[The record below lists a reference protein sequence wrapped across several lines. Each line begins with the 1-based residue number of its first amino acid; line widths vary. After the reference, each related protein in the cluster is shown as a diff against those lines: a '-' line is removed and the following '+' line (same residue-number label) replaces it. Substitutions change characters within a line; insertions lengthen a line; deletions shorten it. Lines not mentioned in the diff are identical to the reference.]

1 MSTAYITVVTDKGA
15 ERITAALL
23 PDGEKLKI
31 THFAVGDGNGSIPTP
46 SASQTALVHEVYRGE
61 VSNIHADGDST
72 TRIIVEGII
81 PAGQGGFWVREIG
94 LYDDQGVLIAVC
106 SAPER
111 YKPTPAEG
119 ATSVLNCQVHV
130 AVSNTSAVQLK
141 VLDNAFLPD
150 ATTATRGLTILS
162 NETDSDDETKSA
174 TPKAVN
180 AVRKQLPVVATDI
193 RDRTNGRVA
202 LPGMFGYGAILTDVK
217 NFSGTAG
224 VTEFLTWVKAATPG
238 IYQVSQSAGDNKII
252 PGVTFN
258 GLIEINY
265 ISSSRN
271 SSGPQNEEKGIF
283 FLGVNGD
290 FWYNRYHASSGGSLI
305 GWENLKVDVDALKRL
320 IELKADLNSPVFTG
334 IPAAPTAAENDSSRQ
349 IANTEFVMRA
359 IASLIDSS
367 PEALNTL
374 NELAQAL
381 GNDPNFAT
389 TVTNAL
395 AGKQPLNALLTAW
408 SNLTTEANKL
418 PYFTGRNQIGLT
430 NVTSTG
436 LNLLSKGSVDAVLL
450 YLGLTETINA
460 AKTALQAGNNGSDI
474 VDKAAFAKTIGLS
487 PETYLKYNGDMAID
501 ADLNTFGPVEASMG
515 IWSKGTSTNATF
527 AKNFPEEN
535 AVGYLEVFRAG
546 NYGGSQRFTV
556 RNGNIYTRHLT
567 ASWNGT
573 NGPWSE
579 WRNVAGSART
589 LNEQNNLNDL
599 GGEPALGVWRNS
611 TSTLATAALNYPEEG
626 SFAQG
631 VLEVLK
637 GGNYSYTQRY
647 TTRRGNV
654 YVRCLQASWDA
665 SNPQWE
671 EWRCVG
677 CQSVSAYFEGD
688 LDTLTSPNRYSITD
702 KATNVPL
709 IDGTKII
716 GILDV
721 SRRFDNISV
730 EQKFT
735 SFGSGSKTTGR
746 VFTRVFSGQSN
757 GKWSDW
763 REVFTSYS
771 LPLVLG
777 IGGAAAKVDSLDWQT
792 YDFIPGQMLT
802 TPLNTMQNIPSDMD
816 WGVIDGNLVNIL
828 VGPSDDTGT
837 GRSMLVWR
845 STVSAANYRFF
856 AVRIAGTAGNRTIT
870 TRQMPVL
877 NAAHTWAEKQTFNKG
892 LAGDL
897 TGNATTATKLQTAR
911 KIGGVAFDGTADIAL
926 PGVNAAGN
934 QNTTGNAATA
944 TKLRTAI
951 TIGGVSFDGSASIN
965 LPGVN
970 AAGNQ
975 STSGNAGS
983 ATKLQ
988 TARTIGGVS
997 FDGTANIDLPGVNKA
1012 GNQSTSGNAATATKL
1027 QTARRINGVAFDG
1040 TTDISFSINVLAS
1053 KGRVTA
1059 LANATQGSNTG
1070 IQMYEAYNNGYP
1082 TAYGNVVHLKGASS
1096 VGEGEILIGWSGTSG
1111 AHAPAYLRSRRDST
1125 DAKWSEWAQIYTS
1138 KDSIPGVN
1146 ATGNQNTTGNAAS
1159 ATRLQT
1165 ARTIGGV
1172 SFNGTAN
1179 INLPGVNT
1187 TGNQDTT
1194 GNAATATKL
1203 KTARTIG
1210 GVSFDGS
1217 ANINLPGVNAAG
1229 NQNTSGNAATATK
1242 LKTARTISG
1251 VAFDGSKNITLTAK
1265 NVGAT
1270 ACPTGWLITGD
1281 NNSSITTSSFITLLQ
1296 NQGAFNTRAWTARC
1310 SFAAADSAYIPD
1322 SETKCGIIPL
1332 AGAVIE
1338 VVSFGMTNYTI
1349 RVTTATT
1356 SSVSGAKT
1364 NSEFIYSYDNYN
1376 GSTNNPGWRRCYNSK
1391 NFSVNLSSYVT
1402 ESQLTGYN
1410 NNLDIIANTLVV
1422 RNGSNGGFAVWDIST
1437 TTSGANMYISPV
1449 AGINNVFRSTSSRR
1463 YKKDI
1468 ENITDEQADKVLEM
1482 RPVWYRST
1490 CEADNKDWGWY
1501 GLIAEEVGEIA
1512 PQYVHWRDATEEDD
1526 PTIVSSNGLVA
1537 EGVMYERLVV
1547 PLIKQVQKLTAKVEA
1562 LEEELKALKK

>member
-31 THFAVGDGNGSIPTP
+31 THFAVGDGNGSTPTP
-46 SASQTALVHEVYRGE
+46 TASQTALVHEVYRGE

-130 AVSNTSAVQLK
+130 VVSNTSAVQLK

-162 NETDSDDETKSA
+162 NATDSDDETKSA

-193 RDRTNGRVA
+193 RDRTDGRVA
-202 LPGMFGYGAILTDVK
+202 LPGMFGFGKIFSPIDVVRFTSASELLEWAK
-217 NFSGTAG
+217 Q
-224 VTEFLTWVKAATPG
+224 VTPG
-238 IYQVSQSAGDNKII
+238 EYFVTGPASLLPDAKVFQGVISIRLLEANQVLPDLSQTPKSIIYYGL
-252 PGVTFN
+252 N
-258 GLIEINY
+258 GEIY
-265 ISSSRN
+265 H
-271 SSGPQNEEKGIF
+271 
-283 FLGVNGD
+283 
-290 FWYNRYHASSGGSLI
+290 NRYWPSGGGQLV
-305 GWENLKVDVDALKRL
+305 GWEDLKVDVDALKRL
-320 IELKADLNSPVFTG
+320 IALKADLNSPVFTG

-359 IASLIDSS
+359 ITSLIDSS

-395 AGKQPLNALLTAW
+395 AGKQPLNALLTAL
-408 SNLTTEANKL
+408 SGLATSANKF
-418 PYFTGRNQIGLT
+418 PFFTGTDKVALATI
-430 NVTSTG
+430 TSTARA
-436 LNLLSKGSVDAVLL
+436 LLSQSSIEGMQTT
-450 YLGLTETINA
+450 LGLSASLFRRFRGQLPTDAN
-460 AKTALQAGNNGSDI
+460 LD
-474 VDKAAFAKTIGLS
+474 
-487 PETYLKYNGDMAID
+487 TY
-501 ADLNTFGPVEASMG
+501 GPVEASVG
-515 IWSKGTSTNATF
+515 IWSKQTSTNAD
-527 AKNFPEEN
+527 AAHNFPEAN
-535 AVGYLEVFRAG
+535 AVGYIEVLPAG
-546 NYGGSQRFTV
+546 QFGGTQRYTV
-556 RNGNIYTRHLT
+556 RTGNIYVRSLT
-567 ASWNGT
+567 ASWNGQD
-573 NGPWSE
+573 GPWGE
-579 WRNVAGSART
+579 WLKVGNAAAT
-589 LNEQNNLNDL
+589 
-599 GGEPALGVWRNS
+599 AAK
-611 TSTLATAALNYPEEG
+611 LATAR
-626 SFAQG
+626 
-631 VLEVLK
+631 
-637 GGNYSYTQRY
+637 T
-647 TTRRGNV
+647 
-654 YVRCLQASWDA
+654 
-665 SNPQWE
+665 
-671 EWRCVG
+671 
-677 CQSVSAYFEGD
+677 
-688 LDTLTSPNRYSITD
+688 
-702 KATNVPL
+702 
-709 IDGTKII
+709 
-716 GILDV
+716 
-721 SRRFDNISV
+721 
-730 EQKFT
+730 
-735 SFGSGSKTTGR
+735 
-746 VFTRVFSGQSN
+746 
-757 GKWSDW
+757 
-763 REVFTSYS
+763 
-771 LPLVLG
+771 
-777 IGGAAAKVDSLDWQT
+777 IGGVSFDGSANIDL
-792 YDFIPGQMLT
+792 PG
-802 TPLNTMQNIPSDMD
+802 
-816 WGVIDGNLVNIL
+816 VNK
-828 VGPSDDTGT
+828 
-837 GRSMLVWR
+837 
-845 STVSAANYRFF
+845 
-856 AVRIAGTAGNRTIT
+856 AGTQNTSG
-870 TRQMPVL
+870 
-877 NAAHTWAEKQTFNKG
+877 NAA
-892 LAGDL
+892 
-897 TGNATTATKLQTAR
+897 TATKLQTAR

-944 TKLRTAI
+944 TKLKTAI

-1111 AHAPAYLRSRRDST
+1111 AHAPAYLRSRRDTT

-1159 ATRLQT
+1159 ATKLQT

-1172 SFNGTAN
+1172 SFDGTAN

-1187 TGNQDTT
+1187 TGNQSTT

-1203 KTARTIG
+1203 RTARTIG

-1217 ANINLPGVNAAG
+1217 ANINLPGVNTAG

-1242 LKTARTISG
+1242 LQTARTING
-1251 VAFDGSKNITLTAK
+1251 KPFDGTANITLSAADVSTYTKSEIDTKLGYKASTSDVPNMAIK
-1265 NVGAT
+1265 TSTLSSGSMNMSFSDFIQYLRSEGAFRKRYWIGFGD
-1270 ACPTGWLITGD
+1270 AMGMNAGSTGTITG
-1281 NNSSITTSSFITLLQ
+1281 FGALQ
-1296 NQGAFNTRAWTARC
+1296 
-1310 SFAAADSAYIPD
+1310 
-1322 SETKCGIIPL
+1322 L
-1332 AGAVIE
+1332 AGTIIE
-1338 VVSFGMTNYTI
+1338 VFNFPNGLDYTI
-1349 RVTTATT
+1349 RITTQHKADY
-1356 SSVSGAKT
+1356 SGLT
-1364 NSEFIYSYDNYN
+1364 NMI
-1376 GSTNNPGWRRCYNSK
+1376 
-1391 NFSVNLSSYVT
+1391 
-1402 ESQLTGYN
+1402 
-1410 NNLDIIANTLVV
+1410 VV
-1422 RNGSNGGFAVWDIST
+1422 
-1437 TTSGANMYISPV
+1437 YH
-1449 AGINNVFRSTSSRR
+1449 
-1463 YKKDI
+1463 
-1468 ENITDEQADKVLEM
+1468 
-1482 RPVWYRST
+1482 YRSALSPEGQWLKFAGT
-1490 CEADNKDWGWY
+1490 AG
-1501 GLIAEEVGEIA
+1501 
-1512 PQYVHWRDATEEDD
+1512 AT
-1526 PTIVSSNGLVA
+1526 NQG
-1537 EGVMYERLVV
+1537 Y
-1547 PLIKQVQKLTAKVEA
+1547 
-1562 LEEELKALKK
+1562 

>member
-46 SASQTALVHEVYRGE
+46 IASQTALVHEVYRGE

-130 AVSNTSAVQLK
+130 VVSNTSAIQLK

-150 ATTATRGLTILS
+150 ATTVTRGLTILS

-193 RDRTNGRVA
+193 RDRTSGRVA

-252 PGVTFN
+252 PGVTFT

-320 IELKADLNSPVFTG
+320 IALKADLNSPVFTG
-334 IPAAPTAAENDSSRQ
+334 TPAAPTAAVNNSSRQ

-359 IASLIDSS
+359 ITALIDSS
-367 PEALNTL
+367 PATLNTL
-374 NELAQAL
+374 NKLARAI
-381 GNDPNFAT
+381 GSDPNFAT

-395 AGKQPLNALLTAW
+395 AGKQPLNALLTAF
-408 SNLTTEANKL
+408 SGLATSANKF
-418 PYFTGRNQIGLT
+418 PYFTDT
-430 NVTSTG
+430 NKVDLATITPTART
-436 LNLLSKGSVDAVLL
+436 LLQQSSIESMQALLRLSATLFQRFRGQLPTDA
-450 YLGLTETINA
+450 N
-460 AKTALQAGNNGSDI
+460 
-474 VDKAAFAKTIGLS
+474 
-487 PETYLKYNGDMAID
+487 
-501 ADLNTFGPVEASMG
+501 LNTYGPVEASVG
-515 IWSKGTSTNATF
+515 IWSKPITTNADV
-527 AKNFPEEN
+527 AHNFPEAN
-535 AVGYLEVFRAG
+535 AAGY
-546 NYGGSQRFTV
+546 
-556 RNGNIYTRHLT
+556 I
-567 ASWNGT
+567 
-573 NGPWSE
+573 
-579 WRNVAGSART
+579 
-589 LNEQNNLNDL
+589 
-599 GGEPALGVWRNS
+599 
-611 TSTLATAALNYPEEG
+611 
-626 SFAQG
+626 
-631 VLEVLK
+631 EVLPAGQF
-637 GGNYSYTQRY
+637 GGTQRY
-647 TTRRGNV
+647 TVHTGNI
-654 YVRCLQASWDA
+654 YVRSLTAAWNGQDGPWDD
-665 SNPQWE
+665 WLK
-671 EWRCVG
+671 VG
-677 CQSVSAYFEGD
+677 NNA
-688 LDTLTSPNRYSITD
+688 
-702 KATNVPL
+702 ATAAKL
-709 IDGTKII
+709 ATA
-716 GILDV
+716 
-721 SRRFDNISV
+721 R
-730 EQKFT
+730 T
-735 SFGSGSKTTGR
+735 
-746 VFTRVFSGQSN
+746 
-757 GKWSDW
+757 
-763 REVFTSYS
+763 
-771 LPLVLG
+771 
-777 IGGAAAKVDSLDWQT
+777 IGGVSFDGSANIDL
-792 YDFIPGQMLT
+792 PG
-802 TPLNTMQNIPSDMD
+802 
-816 WGVIDGNLVNIL
+816 VNK
-828 VGPSDDTGT
+828 
-837 GRSMLVWR
+837 
-845 STVSAANYRFF
+845 
-856 AVRIAGTAGNRTIT
+856 AGTQNTSG
-870 TRQMPVL
+870 
-877 NAAHTWAEKQTFNKG
+877 NAAS
-892 LAGDL
+892 
-897 TGNATTATKLQTAR
+897 ATKLQTAR
-911 KIGGVAFDGTADIAL
+911 RIGGVAFDGTADIAL

-944 TKLRTAI
+944 TKLQTAV

-1027 QTARRINGVAFDG
+1027 QTARKINGVAFDG
-1040 TTDISFSINVLAS
+1040 TKDISFTISAIAS
-1053 KGRVTA
+1053 RGRVTA
-1059 LANATQGSNTG
+1059 LANAVQGTSTG
-1070 IQMYEAYNNGYP
+1070 VQMYEAYNNGYP
-1082 TAYGNVVHLKGASS
+1082 TAYGNIIHLKGATA

-1111 AHAPAYLRSRRDST
+1111 AHAPAYLRSRRDAADSN
-1125 DAKWSEWAQIYTS
+1125 WSEWAQIYTS

-1159 ATRLQT
+1159 ATKLQT

-1172 SFNGTAN
+1172 SFDGTAN

-1187 TGNQDTT
+1187 TGNQSTT

-1242 LKTARTISG
+1242 LQTARTING
-1251 VAFDGSKNITLTAK
+1251 KPFDGTANITLAAVDLGLADSSGY
-1265 NVGAT
+1265 VGR
-1270 ACPTGWLITGD
+1270 LL
-1281 NNSSITTSSFITLLQ
+1281 NMRVFTSSGTYTPT
-1296 NQGAFNTRAWTARC
+1296 QG
-1310 SFAAADSAYIPD
+1310 
-1322 SETKCGIIPL
+1322 TKR
-1332 AGAVIE
+1332 
-1338 VVSFGMTNYTI
+1338 I
-1349 RVTTATT
+1349 RVTITGGGGGGGGCQAYSNSETFFGAGGGAGGTVISVITVTAA
-1356 SSVSGAKT
+1356 SYSVIIGSGGSGGSGATNGNGGGDSKFASLLTAPGGQGAGKT
-1364 NSEFIYSYDNYN
+1364 TVTNTGGGYGGVPTTGDIRIPGGDGSDGQAGTLAAGGCGGASYWGGGGRAGVGTAHNGLAPGSGGGAAYDNSYS
-1376 GSTNNPGWRRCYNSK
+1376 GTAKPGGR
-1391 NFSVNLSSYVT
+1391 
-1402 ESQLTGYN
+1402 
-1410 NNLDIIANTLVV
+1410 
-1422 RNGSNGGFAVWDIST
+1422 
-1437 TTSGANMYISPV
+1437 GAN
-1449 AGINNVFRSTSSRR
+1449 GICI
-1463 YKKDI
+1463 I
-1468 ENITDEQADKVLEM
+1468 EEFM
-1482 RPVWYRST
+1482 
-1490 CEADNKDWGWY
+1490 
-1501 GLIAEEVGEIA
+1501 
-1512 PQYVHWRDATEEDD
+1512 
-1526 PTIVSSNGLVA
+1526 
-1537 EGVMYERLVV
+1537 
-1547 PLIKQVQKLTAKVEA
+1547 
-1562 LEEELKALKK
+1562 

>member
-1 MSTAYITVVTDKGA
+1 MSTTYKTVITDKGA
-15 ERITAALL
+15 ERIAAALL
-23 PDGEKLKI
+23 PDGEKLRI
-31 THFAVGDGNGSIPTP
+31 THFAVGDGNGSTPTP
-46 SASQTALVHEVYRGE
+46 DVSQTALVHEVYRGE
-61 VSNIHADGDST
+61 VSNIHIDVDDT
-72 TRIIVEGII
+72 TRIVVEGII
-81 PAGQGGFWVREIG
+81 PASQGGFWVREIG
-94 LYDDQGVLIAVC
+94 LYDDQGELVVVGN
-106 SAPER
+106 APEG
-111 YKPTPAEG
+111 YKPLPSEG
-119 ATSVLNCQVHV
+119 AGRVLNCQVFV
-130 AVSNTSAVQLK
+130 VVSNTDAIELK
-141 VLDNAFLPD
+141 VVSDAFLPD
-150 ATTATRGLTILS
+150 ATTEKRGLTILS
-162 NETDSDDETKSA
+162 SETNSDDETKAATSKAVKAVMDVAKGKYTAVDASTTRKGLVQLTSA
-174 TPKAVN
+174 TNSDSEVLALSAKAGKV
-180 AVRKQLPVVATDI
+180 LATQI
-193 RDRTNGRVA
+193 
-202 LPGMFGYGAILTDVK
+202 
-217 NFSGTAG
+217 
-224 VTEFLTWVKAATPG
+224 
-238 IYQVSQSAGDNKII
+238 SA
-252 PGVTFN
+252 
-258 GLIEINY
+258 
-265 ISSSRN
+265 
-271 SSGPQNEEKGIF
+271 
-283 FLGVNGD
+283 
-290 FWYNRYHASSGGSLI
+290 
-305 GWENLKVDVDALKRL
+305 
-320 IELKADLNSPVFTG
+320 KADLSSPAFTDK
-334 IPAAPTAAENDSSRQ
+334 PTTPTAAEGDKSQQ

-389 TVTNAL
+389 TITNAL

-408 SNLTTEANKL
+408 SNLTTDANKL

-436 LNLLSKGSVDAVLL
+436 LNLLSKGSVEAVLL

-735 SFGSGSKTTGR
+735 SFGSGSKTAGR

-845 STVSAANYRFF
+845 STVSTANYRFF

-911 KIGGVAFDGTADIAL
+911 RIGGVAFDGTADIAL

-944 TKLRTAI
+944 TKLKTAV
-951 TIGGVSFDGSASIN
+951 TIGGVSFDGSASIS

-1012 GNQSTSGNAATATKL
+1012 GTQSTSGNAATATKL
-1027 QTARRINGVAFDG
+1027 QTARKINGVAFDG
-1040 TTDISFSINVLAS
+1040 TRDISFTISAIAS
-1053 KGRVTA
+1053 RGRVTA
-1059 LANATQGSNTG
+1059 LANAVQGASTG
-1070 IQMYEAYNNGYP
+1070 VQMYEAYNNGYP
-1082 TAYGNVVHLKGASS
+1082 TAYGNIIHLKGATA

-1125 DAKWSEWAQIYTS
+1125 DANWSEWAQIYTS

-1146 ATGNQNTTGNAAS
+1146 TTGNQNTTGNAAS

-1217 ANINLPGVNAAG
+1217 ANINLPGVNTAG

-1242 LKTARTISG
+1242 LQTARTING
-1251 VAFDGSKNITLTAK
+1251 KAFDGSANITLTAADLSTYTK
-1265 NVGAT
+1265 SEIDTKLGYKASSSDIPNMAIKTSTLSSGSMNMSFSDFINYLKGEGAFRKRYWIGFGDMMG
-1270 ACPTGWLITGD
+1270 ANAGSTGTITG
-1281 NNSSITTSSFITLLQ
+1281 FGALQ
-1296 NQGAFNTRAWTARC
+1296 
-1310 SFAAADSAYIPD
+1310 
-1322 SETKCGIIPL
+1322 L
-1332 AGAVIE
+1332 AGTIIE
-1338 VVSFGMTNYTI
+1338 VFNFPNGMDYTI
-1349 RVTTATT
+1349 RITTQHKADY
-1356 SSVSGAKT
+1356 SGLT
-1364 NSEFIYSYDNYN
+1364 NMI
-1376 GSTNNPGWRRCYNSK
+1376 
-1391 NFSVNLSSYVT
+1391 
-1402 ESQLTGYN
+1402 
-1410 NNLDIIANTLVV
+1410 VV
-1422 RNGSNGGFAVWDIST
+1422 
-1437 TTSGANMYISPV
+1437 YH
-1449 AGINNVFRSTSSRR
+1449 
-1463 YKKDI
+1463 
-1468 ENITDEQADKVLEM
+1468 
-1482 RPVWYRST
+1482 YRS
-1490 CEADNKDWGWY
+1490 ALSPAGQWLKFAG
-1501 GLIAEEVGEIA
+1501 
-1512 PQYVHWRDATEEDD
+1512 ATGA
-1526 PTIVSSNGLVA
+1526 TN
-1537 EGVMYERLVV
+1537 EGY
-1547 PLIKQVQKLTAKVEA
+1547 
-1562 LEEELKALKK
+1562 

>member
-46 SASQTALVHEVYRGE
+46 NASQAALVHEVYRGE

-130 AVSNTSAVQLK
+130 VVSNTSAIQLK

-193 RDRTNGRVA
+193 RDRTSGRVA

-252 PGVTFN
+252 PGVTFT

-320 IELKADLNSPVFTG
+320 IALKADLNSPVFTG
-334 IPAAPTAAENDSSRQ
+334 TPAAPTAAVNDSSRQ

-359 IASLIDSS
+359 ITALIDSS
-367 PEALNTL
+367 PATLNTL
-374 NELAQAL
+374 NKLARAI
-381 GNDPNFAT
+381 GSDPNFAT

-395 AGKQPLNALLTAW
+395 AGKQPLNALLTAF
-408 SNLTTEANKL
+408 SGLATSANKF
-418 PYFTGRNQIGLT
+418 PYFTDT
-430 NVTSTG
+430 NKVDLATITPTART
-436 LNLLSKGSVDAVLL
+436 LLQQSSIESMQALLRLSATLFQRFRGQLPTDA
-450 YLGLTETINA
+450 N
-460 AKTALQAGNNGSDI
+460 
-474 VDKAAFAKTIGLS
+474 
-487 PETYLKYNGDMAID
+487 
-501 ADLNTFGPVEASMG
+501 LNTYGPVEASVG
-515 IWSKGTSTNATF
+515 IWSKPITTNADV
-527 AKNFPEEN
+527 AHNFPEAN
-535 AVGYLEVFRAG
+535 AAGYLEVLPAG
-546 NYGGSQRFTV
+546 QFGGMQRYTV
-556 RNGNIYTRHLT
+556 RTGNIYVRGLT
-567 ASWNGT
+567 ASWNGQD
-573 NGPWSE
+573 GPWGGWLKVGNNAATAAKLATARTIGGVSFDGSANIDLPGVNKAGTQNTSGNAATATKLQTA
-579 WRNVAGSART
+579 RRIGGVAFDGTADIALPGVNATGNQNTTGNAATATKLKTAVTIGGVSFDGSVSISLPGVNAAGNQDTSGNAGSA
-589 LNEQNNLNDL
+589 
-599 GGEPALGVWRNS
+599 
-611 TSTLATAALNYPEEG
+611 
-626 SFAQG
+626 
-631 VLEVLK
+631 
-637 GGNYSYTQRY
+637 
-647 TTRRGNV
+647 
-654 YVRCLQASWDA
+654 
-665 SNPQWE
+665 
-671 EWRCVG
+671 
-677 CQSVSAYFEGD
+677 
-688 LDTLTSPNRYSITD
+688 I
-702 KATNVPL
+702 
-709 IDGTKII
+709 
-716 GILDV
+716 
-721 SRRFDNISV
+721 
-730 EQKFT
+730 
-735 SFGSGSKTTGR
+735 
-746 VFTRVFSGQSN
+746 
-757 GKWSDW
+757 
-763 REVFTSYS
+763 
-771 LPLVLG
+771 
-777 IGGAAAKVDSLDWQT
+777 
-792 YDFIPGQMLT
+792 
-802 TPLNTMQNIPSDMD
+802 
-816 WGVIDGNLVNIL
+816 
-828 VGPSDDTGT
+828 
-837 GRSMLVWR
+837 
-845 STVSAANYRFF
+845 
-856 AVRIAGTAGNRTIT
+856 
-870 TRQMPVL
+870 
-877 NAAHTWAEKQTFNKG
+877 
-892 LAGDL
+892 
-897 TGNATTATKLQTAR
+897 KLQTAR
-911 KIGGVAFDGTADIAL
+911 KIGGVAFDGTTDIAL

-944 TKLRTAI
+944 TKLKTPI

-1027 QTARRINGVAFDG
+1027 QTARKINGVAFDG
-1040 TTDISFSINVLAS
+1040 TKDISFTISAIAS
-1053 KGRVTA
+1053 RGRVTA
-1059 LANATQGSNTG
+1059 LANAVQGSSTG
-1070 IQMYEAYNNGYP
+1070 VQMYEAYNNGYP
-1082 TAYGNVVHLKGASS
+1082 TAYGNVMHLKGASAS
-1096 VGEGEILIGWSGTSG
+1096 GEGEILIGWSGTSG
-1111 AHAPAYLRSRRDST
+1111 AHAPAYLRSRRDAA
-1125 DAKWSEWAQIYTS
+1125 DANWSEWAQIYTS

-1146 ATGNQNTTGNAAS
+1146 TTGNQNTTGNAAT

-1179 INLPGVNT
+1179 INLPGVNAP
-1187 TGNQDTT
+1187 GNQDTT

-1242 LKTARTISG
+1242 LQTARTING
-1251 VAFDGSKNITLTAK
+1251 KPFDGTANITLAAK
-1265 NVGAT
+1265 DLGLADSSGYVGR
-1270 ACPTGWLITGD
+1270 LL
-1281 NNSSITTSSFITLLQ
+1281 NMRVFTSSGTYTPT
-1296 NQGAFNTRAWTARC
+1296 QG
-1310 SFAAADSAYIPD
+1310 
-1322 SETKCGIIPL
+1322 TKR
-1332 AGAVIE
+1332 
-1338 VVSFGMTNYTI
+1338 I
-1349 RVTTATT
+1349 RVTITGGGGGGGGCQAYSNSETFFGAGGGAGGTVISVITVTAA
-1356 SSVSGAKT
+1356 SYSVIIGSGGSGGSGATNGNGGGDSKFASLLTAPGGQGAGKT
-1364 NSEFIYSYDNYN
+1364 TVTNTGGGYGGVPTTGDIRIPGGDGSDGQAGTLAAGGCGGASYWGGGGRAGVGTAHNGLAPGSGGGAAYDNSYS
-1376 GSTNNPGWRRCYNSK
+1376 GTAKPGGR
-1391 NFSVNLSSYVT
+1391 
-1402 ESQLTGYN
+1402 
-1410 NNLDIIANTLVV
+1410 
-1422 RNGSNGGFAVWDIST
+1422 
-1437 TTSGANMYISPV
+1437 GAN
-1449 AGINNVFRSTSSRR
+1449 GICI
-1463 YKKDI
+1463 I
-1468 ENITDEQADKVLEM
+1468 EEFM
-1482 RPVWYRST
+1482 
-1490 CEADNKDWGWY
+1490 
-1501 GLIAEEVGEIA
+1501 
-1512 PQYVHWRDATEEDD
+1512 
-1526 PTIVSSNGLVA
+1526 
-1537 EGVMYERLVV
+1537 
-1547 PLIKQVQKLTAKVEA
+1547 
-1562 LEEELKALKK
+1562 

>member
-46 SASQTALVHEVYRGE
+46 NASQTALVHEVYRGE

-130 AVSNTSAVQLK
+130 VVSNTSAIQLK

-193 RDRTNGRVA
+193 RDRTSGRVA

-258 GLIEINY
+258 GLIEIKY

-290 FWYNRYHASSGGSLI
+290 FWYNRYHASSGGSLV

-320 IELKADLNSPVFTG
+320 IALKADLNSPVFTG
-334 IPAAPTAAENDSSRQ
+334 IPAAPTAAVNNSSRQ

-359 IASLIDSS
+359 IAALIDSS
-367 PEALNTL
+367 PATLNTL
-374 NELAQAL
+374 NKLARAI
-381 GNDPNFAT
+381 GSDPNFAT

-395 AGKQPLNALLTAW
+395 AGKQPLNALLTAF
-408 SNLTTEANKL
+408 SGLATSANKF
-418 PYFTGRNQIGLT
+418 PYFTDT
-430 NVTSTG
+430 NKVDLATITPTART
-436 LNLLSKGSVDAVLL
+436 LLQQSSIESMQALLRLSATLFQRFRGQLPTDA
-450 YLGLTETINA
+450 N
-460 AKTALQAGNNGSDI
+460 
-474 VDKAAFAKTIGLS
+474 
-487 PETYLKYNGDMAID
+487 
-501 ADLNTFGPVEASMG
+501 LNTYGPVEASVG
-515 IWSKGTSTNATF
+515 IWSKQVSTNADV
-527 AKNFPEEN
+527 AHNFPEAN
-535 AVGYLEVFRAG
+535 AVGYIEVLPAG
-546 NYGGSQRFTV
+546 QFGGTQRYTV
-556 RNGNIYTRHLT
+556 RTGNIYVRSLT
-567 ASWNGT
+567 ASWNGQD
-573 NGPWSE
+573 GPWGE
-579 WRNVAGSART
+579 WLKVGNAAAT
-589 LNEQNNLNDL
+589 
-599 GGEPALGVWRNS
+599 AAK
-611 TSTLATAALNYPEEG
+611 LATAR
-626 SFAQG
+626 
-631 VLEVLK
+631 
-637 GGNYSYTQRY
+637 T
-647 TTRRGNV
+647 
-654 YVRCLQASWDA
+654 
-665 SNPQWE
+665 
-671 EWRCVG
+671 
-677 CQSVSAYFEGD
+677 
-688 LDTLTSPNRYSITD
+688 
-702 KATNVPL
+702 
-709 IDGTKII
+709 
-716 GILDV
+716 
-721 SRRFDNISV
+721 
-730 EQKFT
+730 
-735 SFGSGSKTTGR
+735 
-746 VFTRVFSGQSN
+746 
-757 GKWSDW
+757 
-763 REVFTSYS
+763 
-771 LPLVLG
+771 
-777 IGGAAAKVDSLDWQT
+777 IGGVSFDGSANIDL
-792 YDFIPGQMLT
+792 PG
-802 TPLNTMQNIPSDMD
+802 
-816 WGVIDGNLVNIL
+816 VNK
-828 VGPSDDTGT
+828 
-837 GRSMLVWR
+837 
-845 STVSAANYRFF
+845 
-856 AVRIAGTAGNRTIT
+856 AGTQNTSG
-870 TRQMPVL
+870 
-877 NAAHTWAEKQTFNKG
+877 NAAS
-892 LAGDL
+892 
-897 TGNATTATKLQTAR
+897 ATKLQTAR

-944 TKLRTAI
+944 TKLKTPI

-970 AAGNQ
+970 VAGNQ

-1040 TTDISFSINVLAS
+1040 TKDISFSINVLAS

-1070 IQMYEAYNNGYP
+1070 IQMYEVYNNGYP
-1082 TAYGNVVHLKGASS
+1082 TAYGNIVHLKGASS

-1111 AHAPAYLRSRRDST
+1111 AHAPAYLRSRRDVT

-1217 ANINLPGVNAAG
+1217 ANINLPGVNTAG

-1242 LKTARTISG
+1242 LKTARTING
-1251 VAFDGSKNITLTAK
+1251 KPFDGTANITLTAADLSTYTK
-1265 NVGAT
+1265 SEIDTKLGYKASSSDIPNMAIKTSTLSSGGMNMSFSDFINYLKGEGAFRKRYWIGFGDMMG
-1270 ACPTGWLITGD
+1270 ANAGSTGTITG
-1281 NNSSITTSSFITLLQ
+1281 FGALQ
-1296 NQGAFNTRAWTARC
+1296 
-1310 SFAAADSAYIPD
+1310 
-1322 SETKCGIIPL
+1322 L
-1332 AGAVIE
+1332 AGTIIE
-1338 VVSFGMTNYTI
+1338 VFNFPNGMDYTI
-1349 RVTTATT
+1349 RITTQHKADYR
-1356 SSVSGAKT
+1356 GLT
-1364 NSEFIYSYDNYN
+1364 NMI
-1376 GSTNNPGWRRCYNSK
+1376 
-1391 NFSVNLSSYVT
+1391 
-1402 ESQLTGYN
+1402 
-1410 NNLDIIANTLVV
+1410 VV
-1422 RNGSNGGFAVWDIST
+1422 
-1437 TTSGANMYISPV
+1437 YH
-1449 AGINNVFRSTSSRR
+1449 
-1463 YKKDI
+1463 
-1468 ENITDEQADKVLEM
+1468 
-1482 RPVWYRST
+1482 YRS
-1490 CEADNKDWGWY
+1490 ALSPAGQWLKFAG
-1501 GLIAEEVGEIA
+1501 
-1512 PQYVHWRDATEEDD
+1512 ATGA
-1526 PTIVSSNGLVA
+1526 TN
-1537 EGVMYERLVV
+1537 EGY
-1547 PLIKQVQKLTAKVEA
+1547 
-1562 LEEELKALKK
+1562 

>member
-1 MSTAYITVVTDKGA
+1 MSTTYKTVITDKGA
-15 ERITAALL
+15 ERIAAALL
-23 PDGEKLKI
+23 PDGEKLRI
-31 THFAVGDGNGSIPTP
+31 THFAVGDGNGSTPTP
-46 SASQTALVHEVYRGE
+46 TASQTALVHEVYRGG
-61 VSNIHADGDST
+61 VSNIHIDVDDT
-72 TRIIVEGII
+72 TRIVVEGII
-81 PAGQGGFWVREIG
+81 PTSQGGFWVREIG
-94 LYDDQGVLIAVC
+94 LYDDQGELVVVGN
-106 SAPER
+106 APEG
-111 YKPTPAEG
+111 YKPLPSEG
-119 ATSVLNCQVHV
+119 AGRVLNCQVFV
-130 AVSNTSAVQLK
+130 VVSNTDAIELK
-141 VLDNAFLPD
+141 VVSDAFLPD
-150 ATTATRGLTILS
+150 ATTEKRGLTILS
-162 NETDSDDETKSA
+162 SETNSDDETKAATSKAVKAVMDVAKGKYTAVDASTTRKGLVQLTSA
-174 TPKAVN
+174 TNSDSEVLALSAKAGKV
-180 AVRKQLPVVATDI
+180 LATQI
-193 RDRTNGRVA
+193 
-202 LPGMFGYGAILTDVK
+202 
-217 NFSGTAG
+217 
-224 VTEFLTWVKAATPG
+224 
-238 IYQVSQSAGDNKII
+238 SA
-252 PGVTFN
+252 
-258 GLIEINY
+258 
-265 ISSSRN
+265 
-271 SSGPQNEEKGIF
+271 
-283 FLGVNGD
+283 
-290 FWYNRYHASSGGSLI
+290 
-305 GWENLKVDVDALKRL
+305 
-320 IELKADLNSPVFTG
+320 KADLSSPAFTDK
-334 IPAAPTAAENDSSRQ
+334 PTTPTAAEGDKSQQ

-359 IASLIDSS
+359 IASLVDSS

-408 SNLTTEANKL
+408 SNLTTDANKL

-430 NVTSTG
+430 NVTSIG

-450 YLGLTETINA
+450 YLGLTETIKA

-474 VDKAAFAKTIGLS
+474 VDKTAFAKTIGLS

-654 YVRCLQASWDA
+654 YVRCLQATWDA

-721 SRRFDNISV
+721 SRRFDNISI

-845 STVSAANYRFF
+845 STVSTANYRFF

-944 TKLRTAI
+944 TKLKTAV
-951 TIGGVSFDGSASIN
+951 TIGGVSFDGSASIS

-1012 GNQSTSGNAATATKL
+1012 GTQSTSGNAATATKL
-1027 QTARRINGVAFDG
+1027 QTARKINGVAFDG
-1040 TTDISFSINVLAS
+1040 TKDISFTISAIAS
-1053 KGRVTA
+1053 RGRVTA
-1059 LANATQGSNTG
+1059 LANAVQGTSTG
-1070 IQMYEAYNNGYP
+1070 VQMYEAYNNGYP
-1082 TAYGNVVHLKGASS
+1082 TAYGNVMHLKGASAS
-1096 VGEGEILIGWSGTSG
+1096 GEGEILIGWSGTSG
-1111 AHAPAYLRSRRDST
+1111 AHAPAYLRSRRDAA
-1125 DAKWSEWAQIYTS
+1125 DANWSEWAQIYTS

-1217 ANINLPGVNAAG
+1217 ANINLPGVNTAG

-1242 LKTARTISG
+1242 LRTARTING
-1251 VAFDGSKNITLTAK
+1251 KAFDGSANITLTAADLSTYTK
-1265 NVGAT
+1265 SEIDTKLGYKASSSDIPNMAIKTSTLSSGSMNMSFSDFINYLKGEGAFRKRYWIGFGDMMG
-1270 ACPTGWLITGD
+1270 ANAGSTGTITG
-1281 NNSSITTSSFITLLQ
+1281 FGALQ
-1296 NQGAFNTRAWTARC
+1296 
-1310 SFAAADSAYIPD
+1310 
-1322 SETKCGIIPL
+1322 L
-1332 AGAVIE
+1332 AGTIIE
-1338 VVSFGMTNYTI
+1338 VFNFPNGMDYTI
-1349 RVTTATT
+1349 RITTQHKADY
-1356 SSVSGAKT
+1356 SGLT
-1364 NSEFIYSYDNYN
+1364 NMI
-1376 GSTNNPGWRRCYNSK
+1376 
-1391 NFSVNLSSYVT
+1391 
-1402 ESQLTGYN
+1402 
-1410 NNLDIIANTLVV
+1410 VV
-1422 RNGSNGGFAVWDIST
+1422 
-1437 TTSGANMYISPV
+1437 YH
-1449 AGINNVFRSTSSRR
+1449 
-1463 YKKDI
+1463 
-1468 ENITDEQADKVLEM
+1468 
-1482 RPVWYRST
+1482 YRS
-1490 CEADNKDWGWY
+1490 ALSPAGQWLKFAG
-1501 GLIAEEVGEIA
+1501 
-1512 PQYVHWRDATEEDD
+1512 ATGA
-1526 PTIVSSNGLVA
+1526 TN
-1537 EGVMYERLVV
+1537 EGY
-1547 PLIKQVQKLTAKVEA
+1547 
-1562 LEEELKALKK
+1562 

>member
-1 MSTAYITVVTDKGA
+1 MSTTYKTVITDKGA

-31 THFAVGDGNGSIPTP
+31 THFAVGDGNGSTPTP
-46 SASQTALVHEVYRGE
+46 DASQTALVHEVYRGE
-61 VSNIHADGDST
+61 VSNIRIDVDDT

-81 PAGQGGFWVREIG
+81 PASQGGFWVREIG
-94 LYDDQGVLIAVC
+94 LYDDQGALVAVC

-111 YKPTPAEG
+111 YKPVPTEG
-119 ATSVLNCQVHV
+119 ATSVLNCQVYV
-130 AVSNTSAVQLK
+130 VVSNADAIQLK

-150 ATTATRGLTILS
+150 ATTDTRGLTILS
-162 NETDSDDETKSA
+162 SAIDSDDETKSA

-180 AVRKQLPVVATDI
+180 DVRKQLPVVATDI
-193 RDRTNGRVA
+193 RDRTDGRVA
-202 LPGMFGYGAILTDVK
+202 LPGMFGFGAILTDVK
-217 NFSGTAG
+217 HFSGNAG
-224 VTEFLTWVKAATPG
+224 TSEFLTWVRAATPG
-238 IYQVSQSAGDNKII
+238 AYQVSQSSGNDKII
-252 PGVTFN
+252 PGVVFN
-258 GLIEINY
+258 GLIEIKY
-265 ISSSRN
+265 ISSSRS
-271 SSGPQNEEKGIF
+271 SSGPQYEEKGIF
-283 FLGVNGD
+283 YFGVNGD
-290 FWYNRYHASSGGSLI
+290 FWYNRYHTTGDGYLV
-305 GWENLKVDVDALKRL
+305 GWDNLKVDVEALRRL
-320 IELKADLNSPVFTG
+320 IALKADLNSPVFTG
-334 IPAAPTAAENDSSRQ
+334 TPAAPTAAENDSSQQ

-359 IASLIDSS
+359 ITSLIDSS

-395 AGKQPLNALLTAW
+395 AGKQPLNALLTAL
-408 SNLTTEANKL
+408 SGLATSANKF
-418 PYFTGRNQIGLT
+418 PYFTGTDKVALAAI
-430 NVTSTG
+430 TSTARA
-436 LNLLSKGSVDAVLL
+436 LLAQSSVEGMQTT
-450 YLGLTETINA
+450 LGLSASLFRRFRGQLPTDAN
-460 AKTALQAGNNGSDI
+460 LD
-474 VDKAAFAKTIGLS
+474 
-487 PETYLKYNGDMAID
+487 TY
-501 ADLNTFGPVEASMG
+501 GPVEASVG
-515 IWSKGTSTNATF
+515 IWSKQTSTNADI
-527 AKNFPEEN
+527 AHNFPEAN
-535 AVGYLEVFRAG
+535 AVGYIEVLPAG
-546 NYGGSQRFTV
+546 QFGGTQRYTV
-556 RNGNIYTRHLT
+556 RTGNIYVRSLT
-567 ASWNGT
+567 ASWNGVD
-573 NGPWSE
+573 GPWGE
-579 WRNVAGSART
+579 WFKVGNAAAT
-589 LNEQNNLNDL
+589 
-599 GGEPALGVWRNS
+599 A
-611 TSTLATAALNYPEEG
+611 TKLATAR
-626 SFAQG
+626 
-631 VLEVLK
+631 
-637 GGNYSYTQRY
+637 T
-647 TTRRGNV
+647 
-654 YVRCLQASWDA
+654 
-665 SNPQWE
+665 
-671 EWRCVG
+671 
-677 CQSVSAYFEGD
+677 
-688 LDTLTSPNRYSITD
+688 
-702 KATNVPL
+702 
-709 IDGTKII
+709 
-716 GILDV
+716 
-721 SRRFDNISV
+721 
-730 EQKFT
+730 
-735 SFGSGSKTTGR
+735 
-746 VFTRVFSGQSN
+746 
-757 GKWSDW
+757 
-763 REVFTSYS
+763 
-771 LPLVLG
+771 
-777 IGGAAAKVDSLDWQT
+777 IGGVSFDGSANIDL
-792 YDFIPGQMLT
+792 PG
-802 TPLNTMQNIPSDMD
+802 
-816 WGVIDGNLVNIL
+816 VNK
-828 VGPSDDTGT
+828 
-837 GRSMLVWR
+837 
-845 STVSAANYRFF
+845 
-856 AVRIAGTAGNRTIT
+856 AGTQNTSG
-870 TRQMPVL
+870 
-877 NAAHTWAEKQTFNKG
+877 NAA
-892 LAGDL
+892 
-897 TGNATTATKLQTAR
+897 TATKLQTAR

-944 TKLRTAI
+944 TKLKTAV

-970 AAGNQ
+970 
-975 STSGNAGS
+975 T
-983 ATKLQ
+983 
-988 TARTIGGVS
+988 
-997 FDGTANIDLPGVNKA
+997 A

-1027 QTARRINGVAFDG
+1027 QTSRKINGVAFDG
-1040 TTDISFSINVLAS
+1040 TTDISFNINALAS

-1070 IQMYEAYNNGYP
+1070 IQMYEAYSNGYP
-1082 TAYGNVVHLKGASS
+1082 TAYGNVIHLKGASS

-1111 AHAPAYLRSRRDST
+1111 AHAPAYLRSRRDTT

-1146 ATGNQNTTGNAAS
+1146 TTGNQNTTGNAAS
-1159 ATRLQT
+1159 ATKLQT

-1187 TGNQDTT
+1187 IGNQDTT

-1242 LKTARTISG
+1242 LQTARTISG

-1296 NQGAFNTRAWTARC
+1296 NQGAFNTRAWVARC

-1376 GSTNNPGWRRCYNSK
+1376 GSTNSPGWRRCYNSK
-1391 NFSVNLSSYVT
+1391 NYSVNLSSYVT
-1402 ESQLTGYN
+1402 ENQLTGYD

-1422 RNGSNGGFAVWDIST
+1422 KNGSNGGFAVWDIST

-1468 ENITDEQADKVLEM
+1468 ETITDEQADKVLEM

-1526 PTIVSSNGLVA
+1526 PAIVSSNGLVA

>member
-15 ERITAALL
+15 ERITTALL

-46 SASQTALVHEVYRGE
+46 NASQTALVHEVYRGE

-130 AVSNTSAVQLK
+130 VVSNTSAIQLK

-162 NETDSDDETKSA
+162 NATDSDDETKSA

-193 RDRTNGRVA
+193 RDRTSGRVA

-224 VTEFLTWVKAATPG
+224 VTEFLTWVRAATPG
-238 IYQVSQSAGDNKII
+238 MYQVSQSAGDNKII
-252 PGVTFN
+252 PGVTFT

-320 IELKADLNSPVFTG
+320 IALKADLNSPVFTG

-359 IASLIDSS
+359 IASLVDSS
-367 PEALNTL
+367 PATLNTL
-374 NELAQAL
+374 NKLARAI
-381 GNDPNFAT
+381 GSDPNFAT

-395 AGKQPLNALLTAW
+395 AGKQPLNALLTAF
-408 SNLTTEANKL
+408 SGLATSADKL
-418 PYFTGRNQIGLT
+418 PYFTGVNKVALT
-430 NVTSTG
+430 VITSTART
-436 LNLLSKGSVDAVLL
+436 LLQQSSIESMQTT
-450 YLGLTETINA
+450 LGLSATQFQRFRGQLPT
-460 AKTALQAGNNGSDI
+460 
-474 VDKAAFAKTIGLS
+474 
-487 PETYLKYNGDMAID
+487 D
-501 ADLNTFGPVEASMG
+501 ANLNTYGPVEASVG
-515 IWSKGTSTNATF
+515 IWSKPVSTNADV
-527 AKNFPEEN
+527 AHNFPEAN
-535 AVGYLEVFRAG
+535 AAGYLEVLPAG
-546 NYGGSQRFTV
+546 QFGGTQRYTV
-556 RNGNIYTRHLT
+556 RTGNIYVRSLT
-567 ASWNGT
+567 ASWNGQD
-573 NGPWSE
+573 GPWDD
-579 WRNVAGSART
+579 WLKVG
-589 LNEQNNLNDL
+589 NN
-599 GGEPALGVWRNS
+599 AA
-611 TSTLATAALNYPEEG
+611 TAAKLATAR
-626 SFAQG
+626 
-631 VLEVLK
+631 
-637 GGNYSYTQRY
+637 T
-647 TTRRGNV
+647 
-654 YVRCLQASWDA
+654 
-665 SNPQWE
+665 
-671 EWRCVG
+671 
-677 CQSVSAYFEGD
+677 
-688 LDTLTSPNRYSITD
+688 
-702 KATNVPL
+702 
-709 IDGTKII
+709 
-716 GILDV
+716 
-721 SRRFDNISV
+721 
-730 EQKFT
+730 
-735 SFGSGSKTTGR
+735 
-746 VFTRVFSGQSN
+746 
-757 GKWSDW
+757 
-763 REVFTSYS
+763 
-771 LPLVLG
+771 
-777 IGGAAAKVDSLDWQT
+777 IGGVSFDGSANIDL
-792 YDFIPGQMLT
+792 PG
-802 TPLNTMQNIPSDMD
+802 
-816 WGVIDGNLVNIL
+816 VNK
-828 VGPSDDTGT
+828 
-837 GRSMLVWR
+837 
-845 STVSAANYRFF
+845 
-856 AVRIAGTAGNRTIT
+856 AGTQNTSG
-870 TRQMPVL
+870 
-877 NAAHTWAEKQTFNKG
+877 NAAS
-892 LAGDL
+892 
-897 TGNATTATKLQTAR
+897 ATKLQTAR

-944 TKLRTAI
+944 TKLKTPI

-1027 QTARRINGVAFDG
+1027 QTARKINGVAFDG
-1040 TTDISFSINVLAS
+1040 TKDISFTANVIAS

-1070 IQMYEAYNNGYP
+1070 IQMYEAYSNGYP
-1082 TAYGNVVHLKGASS
+1082 TAYGNVIHLKGASS

-1111 AHAPAYLRSRRDST
+1111 AHAPAYLRSRRDTT

-1165 ARTIGGV
+1165 ARAIGGV
-1172 SFNGTAN
+1172 SFNGTADINLPGVNTAGNQDTTGNAATATKLKTARTIGGVSFDGSAN

-1217 ANINLPGVNAAG
+1217 ANINLPGVNTAG

-1242 LKTARTISG
+1242 LQTARTING
-1251 VAFDGSKNITLTAK
+1251 KPFDGTANITLAAK
-1265 NVGAT
+1265 DLGLADSSGYVGR
-1270 ACPTGWLITGD
+1270 LL
-1281 NNSSITTSSFITLLQ
+1281 NMRVFTSSGTYTPT
-1296 NQGAFNTRAWTARC
+1296 QG
-1310 SFAAADSAYIPD
+1310 
-1322 SETKCGIIPL
+1322 TKR
-1332 AGAVIE
+1332 
-1338 VVSFGMTNYTI
+1338 I
-1349 RVTTATT
+1349 RVTITGGGGGGGGCQAFSNSETFFGAGGGAGGTVISVITVTAA
-1356 SSVSGAKT
+1356 SYSVIIGSGGSGGSGATNGNGGGDSKFASLLTAPGGQGAGKT
-1364 NSEFIYSYDNYN
+1364 TVTNTGGGYGGVPTTGDIRIPGGDGSDGQAGTLAAGGCGGASYWGGGGRAGVGTAHNGLAPGSGGGAAYDNSYS
-1376 GSTNNPGWRRCYNSK
+1376 GTAKPGGR
-1391 NFSVNLSSYVT
+1391 
-1402 ESQLTGYN
+1402 
-1410 NNLDIIANTLVV
+1410 
-1422 RNGSNGGFAVWDIST
+1422 
-1437 TTSGANMYISPV
+1437 GAN
-1449 AGINNVFRSTSSRR
+1449 GICI
-1463 YKKDI
+1463 I
-1468 ENITDEQADKVLEM
+1468 EEFM
-1482 RPVWYRST
+1482 
-1490 CEADNKDWGWY
+1490 
-1501 GLIAEEVGEIA
+1501 
-1512 PQYVHWRDATEEDD
+1512 
-1526 PTIVSSNGLVA
+1526 
-1537 EGVMYERLVV
+1537 
-1547 PLIKQVQKLTAKVEA
+1547 
-1562 LEEELKALKK
+1562 

>member
-46 SASQTALVHEVYRGE
+46 NASQTALVHEVYRGE

-130 AVSNTSAVQLK
+130 VVSNTSAIQLK

-150 ATTATRGLTILS
+150 ATTTTRGLTILS
-162 NETDSDDETKSA
+162 NETNSDDETKSA

-180 AVRKQLPVVATDI
+180 AVRKQLPVVVTDI
-193 RDRTNGRVA
+193 RDRTSGRVA

-258 GLIEINY
+258 GLIEIKY

-283 FLGVNGD
+283 FLGINGD
-290 FWYNRYHASSGGSLI
+290 FWYNRYHASSGGSLV

-320 IELKADLNSPVFTG
+320 IALKADLNSPVFTG

-359 IASLIDSS
+359 IAALIDSS
-367 PEALNTL
+367 PATLNTL
-374 NELAQAL
+374 NKLARAI

-395 AGKQPLNALLTAW
+395 AGKQPLNALLTAL
-408 SNLTTEANKL
+408 SALTTSADKL
-418 PYFTGRNQIGLT
+418 PYFTGVNKVALT
-430 NVTSTG
+430 VITSTART
-436 LNLLSKGSVDAVLL
+436 LLQQSSIESMQTT
-450 YLGLTETINA
+450 LGLSATQFQRFRGQLPT
-460 AKTALQAGNNGSDI
+460 
-474 VDKAAFAKTIGLS
+474 
-487 PETYLKYNGDMAID
+487 D
-501 ADLNTFGPVEASMG
+501 ANLNIYGPVEASVG
-515 IWSKGTSTNATF
+515 IWSKPITTNADV
-527 AKNFPEEN
+527 AHNFPEAN
-535 AVGYLEVFRAG
+535 AAGYLEVLPAG
-546 NYGGSQRFTV
+546 QFGGMQRYTV
-556 RNGNIYTRHLT
+556 RTGNIYVRSLT
-567 ASWNGT
+567 ASWNGQD
-573 NGPWSE
+573 GPWDD
-579 WRNVAGSART
+579 WLKVG
-589 LNEQNNLNDL
+589 NN
-599 GGEPALGVWRNS
+599 AA
-611 TSTLATAALNYPEEG
+611 TAAKLATAR
-626 SFAQG
+626 
-631 VLEVLK
+631 
-637 GGNYSYTQRY
+637 T
-647 TTRRGNV
+647 
-654 YVRCLQASWDA
+654 
-665 SNPQWE
+665 
-671 EWRCVG
+671 
-677 CQSVSAYFEGD
+677 
-688 LDTLTSPNRYSITD
+688 
-702 KATNVPL
+702 
-709 IDGTKII
+709 
-716 GILDV
+716 
-721 SRRFDNISV
+721 
-730 EQKFT
+730 
-735 SFGSGSKTTGR
+735 
-746 VFTRVFSGQSN
+746 
-757 GKWSDW
+757 
-763 REVFTSYS
+763 
-771 LPLVLG
+771 
-777 IGGAAAKVDSLDWQT
+777 IGGVSFDGSANIDL
-792 YDFIPGQMLT
+792 PG
-802 TPLNTMQNIPSDMD
+802 
-816 WGVIDGNLVNIL
+816 VNK
-828 VGPSDDTGT
+828 
-837 GRSMLVWR
+837 
-845 STVSAANYRFF
+845 
-856 AVRIAGTAGNRTIT
+856 AGTQNTSG
-870 TRQMPVL
+870 
-877 NAAHTWAEKQTFNKG
+877 NAAS
-892 LAGDL
+892 
-897 TGNATTATKLQTAR
+897 ATKLQTAR

-926 PGVNAAGN
+926 PGVNATGN

-944 TKLRTAI
+944 TKLKTAV

-970 AAGNQ
+970 ATGNQ

-1082 TAYGNVVHLKGASS
+1082 TAYGNIIHLKGASS
-1096 VGEGEILIGWSGTSG
+1096 VGEGEILLGWSGTSG
-1111 AHAPAYLRSRRDST
+1111 AHAPAYLRSRRDAT

-1146 ATGNQNTTGNAAS
+1146 TTGNQNTTGNAAS

-1242 LKTARTISG
+1242 LQTARTING
-1251 VAFDGSKNITLTAK
+1251 KPFDGTANITLAAK
-1265 NVGAT
+1265 DLGLADSSGYVGR
-1270 ACPTGWLITGD
+1270 LL
-1281 NNSSITTSSFITLLQ
+1281 NMRVFTSSGTYTPT
-1296 NQGAFNTRAWTARC
+1296 QG
-1310 SFAAADSAYIPD
+1310 
-1322 SETKCGIIPL
+1322 TKR
-1332 AGAVIE
+1332 
-1338 VVSFGMTNYTI
+1338 I
-1349 RVTTATT
+1349 RVTITGGGGGGGGCQAYSNSETFFGAGGGAGGT
-1356 SSVSGAKT
+1356 VISVITVAAASYSVIIGSGGSGGSGATNGNGGGDSKFASLLTAPGGQGAGKT
-1364 NSEFIYSYDNYN
+1364 TVTNTGGGYGGVPTTGDIRIPGGDGSDGQAGTLAAGGCGGASYWGGGGRAGVGTAHNGLAPGSGGGAAYDNSYS
-1376 GSTNNPGWRRCYNSK
+1376 GTAKPGGR
-1391 NFSVNLSSYVT
+1391 
-1402 ESQLTGYN
+1402 
-1410 NNLDIIANTLVV
+1410 
-1422 RNGSNGGFAVWDIST
+1422 
-1437 TTSGANMYISPV
+1437 GAN
-1449 AGINNVFRSTSSRR
+1449 GICI
-1463 YKKDI
+1463 I
-1468 ENITDEQADKVLEM
+1468 EEFM
-1482 RPVWYRST
+1482 
-1490 CEADNKDWGWY
+1490 
-1501 GLIAEEVGEIA
+1501 
-1512 PQYVHWRDATEEDD
+1512 
-1526 PTIVSSNGLVA
+1526 
-1537 EGVMYERLVV
+1537 
-1547 PLIKQVQKLTAKVEA
+1547 
-1562 LEEELKALKK
+1562 

>member
-1 MSTAYITVVTDKGA
+1 MSTTYKTVITDKGA
-15 ERITAALL
+15 ERIAAALL
-23 PDGEKLKI
+23 PDGEKLRI
-31 THFAVGDGNGSIPTP
+31 THFAVGDGNGSTPTP
-46 SASQTALVHEVYRGE
+46 DVSQTALVHEVYRGE
-61 VSNIHADGDST
+61 VSNIHIDVDDA
-72 TRIIVEGII
+72 TRIVVEGII
-81 PAGQGGFWVREIG
+81 PTSQGGFWVREIG
-94 LYDDQGVLIAVC
+94 LYDDQGELVVVGN
-106 SAPER
+106 APEG
-111 YKPTPAEG
+111 YKPLPSEG
-119 ATSVLNCQVHV
+119 AGRVLNCQVFV
-130 AVSNTSAVQLK
+130 VVSNTDAIELK
-141 VLDNAFLPD
+141 VVSDAFLPD
-150 ATTATRGLTILS
+150 ATTEKRGLTILS
-162 NETDSDDETKSA
+162 SETNSDDETKAATSKAVKAVMDVAKGKYTAVDASTTRKGLVQLTSA
-174 TPKAVN
+174 TNSDSEVLALSAKAGKV
-180 AVRKQLPVVATDI
+180 LATQI
-193 RDRTNGRVA
+193 
-202 LPGMFGYGAILTDVK
+202 
-217 NFSGTAG
+217 
-224 VTEFLTWVKAATPG
+224 
-238 IYQVSQSAGDNKII
+238 SA
-252 PGVTFN
+252 
-258 GLIEINY
+258 
-265 ISSSRN
+265 
-271 SSGPQNEEKGIF
+271 
-283 FLGVNGD
+283 
-290 FWYNRYHASSGGSLI
+290 
-305 GWENLKVDVDALKRL
+305 
-320 IELKADLNSPVFTG
+320 KADLSSPAFTDK
-334 IPAAPTAAENDSSRQ
+334 PTTPTAAEGDKSQQ

-359 IASLIDSS
+359 IASLVDSS

-408 SNLTTEANKL
+408 SNLTTDANKL

-430 NVTSTG
+430 NVTSIG

-450 YLGLTETINA
+450 YLGLTETIKA

-474 VDKAAFAKTIGLS
+474 VDKTAFAKTIGLS

-845 STVSAANYRFF
+845 STVSTANYRFF

-944 TKLRTAI
+944 TKLKTAV
-951 TIGGVSFDGSASIN
+951 TIGGVSFDGSASIS

-1027 QTARRINGVAFDG
+1027 QTARKINGVAFDG
-1040 TTDISFSINVLAS
+1040 TRDISFTISAIAS
-1053 KGRVTA
+1053 RGRVTA
-1059 LANATQGSNTG
+1059 LANAVQGTSTG
-1070 IQMYEAYNNGYP
+1070 VQMYEAYNNGYP
-1082 TAYGNVVHLKGASS
+1082 TAYGNIIHLKGATA

-1111 AHAPAYLRSRRDST
+1111 AHAPAYLRSRRDAT
-1125 DAKWSEWAQIYTS
+1125 DARWSEWAQIYTS

-1146 ATGNQNTTGNAAS
+1146 TTGNQNTTGNAAS

-1217 ANINLPGVNAAG
+1217 ANINLPGVNTAG

-1242 LKTARTISG
+1242 LQTARTISG
-1251 VAFDGSKNITLTAK
+1251 VAFDGTKNITLTAK

-1296 NQGAFNTRAWTARC
+1296 NQGAFNTRAWVARC

-1364 NSEFIYSYDNYN
+1364 NSEFIYSYDDYVAGTYKNV
-1376 GSTNNPGWRRCYNSK
+1376 STNRPGWRRCYNSK

-1402 ESQLTGYN
+1402 ERQLTGYD

-1422 RNGSNGGFAVWDIST
+1422 KNGSNGGFAVWDIST

-1449 AGINNVFRSTSSRR
+1449 SGINNVFRSTSSRR

-1526 PTIVSSNGLVA
+1526 PAIVSSNGLIA

>member
-1 MSTAYITVVTDKGA
+1 MSTTYKTVITDKGA
-15 ERITAALL
+15 ERIAAALL
-23 PDGEKLKI
+23 PDGEKLRI
-31 THFAVGDGNGSIPTP
+31 THFAVGDGNGSTPTP
-46 SASQTALVHEVYRGE
+46 DVSQTALVHEVYRGE
-61 VSNIHADGDST
+61 VSNIHIDVDDT
-72 TRIIVEGII
+72 TRIVVEGII
-81 PAGQGGFWVREIG
+81 PTSQGGFWVREIG
-94 LYDDQGVLIAVC
+94 LYDDQGELVVVGN
-106 SAPER
+106 APEG
-111 YKPTPAEG
+111 YKPLPSEG
-119 ATSVLNCQVHV
+119 AGRVLNCQVFV
-130 AVSNTSAVQLK
+130 VVSNTDAIELK
-141 VLDNAFLPD
+141 VVSDAFLPD
-150 ATTATRGLTILS
+150 ATTEKRGLTILS
-162 NETDSDDETKSA
+162 SETNSDDETKAATSKAVKAVMDVAKGKYTAVDASTTRKGLVQLTSA
-174 TPKAVN
+174 TNSDSEVLALSAKAGKV
-180 AVRKQLPVVATDI
+180 LATQI
-193 RDRTNGRVA
+193 
-202 LPGMFGYGAILTDVK
+202 
-217 NFSGTAG
+217 
-224 VTEFLTWVKAATPG
+224 
-238 IYQVSQSAGDNKII
+238 SA
-252 PGVTFN
+252 
-258 GLIEINY
+258 
-265 ISSSRN
+265 
-271 SSGPQNEEKGIF
+271 
-283 FLGVNGD
+283 
-290 FWYNRYHASSGGSLI
+290 
-305 GWENLKVDVDALKRL
+305 
-320 IELKADLNSPVFTG
+320 KADLSSPAFTDK
-334 IPAAPTAAENDSSRQ
+334 PTTPTAAEGDKSQQ

-359 IASLIDSS
+359 IAALVGSS

-408 SNLTTEANKL
+408 SNLTTDANKL

-436 LNLLSKGSVDAVLL
+436 LNLLSKGSVEAVLL

-735 SFGSGSKTTGR
+735 SFGSGSKTAGR

-845 STVSAANYRFF
+845 STVSTANYRFF

-944 TKLRTAI
+944 TKLKTAV
-951 TIGGVSFDGSASIN
+951 TIGGVSFDGSASIS

-1027 QTARRINGVAFDG
+1027 QTARKINGVAFDG
-1040 TTDISFSINVLAS
+1040 TKDISFTISAIAS
-1053 KGRVTA
+1053 RGRVTA
-1059 LANATQGSNTG
+1059 LANAVQGSSTG
-1070 IQMYEAYNNGYP
+1070 VQMYEAYNNGYP
-1082 TAYGNVVHLKGASS
+1082 TAYGNVMHLKGASAS
-1096 VGEGEILIGWSGTSG
+1096 GEGEILIGWSGTSG
-1111 AHAPAYLRSRRDST
+1111 AHAPAYLRSRRD
-1125 DAKWSEWAQIYTS
+1125 AANANWSQWAQIYTS

-1146 ATGNQNTTGNAAS
+1146 TTGNQNTTGNAAS

-1217 ANINLPGVNAAG
+1217 ANINLPGVNTAG

-1242 LKTARTISG
+1242 LRTARTING
-1251 VAFDGSKNITLTAK
+1251 KAFDGSANITLTAADLSTYTK
-1265 NVGAT
+1265 SEIDTKLGYKASSSDIPNMAIKTSTLSSGGMNMSFSDFINYLKSEGAFRKRYWIGFGDMMG
-1270 ACPTGWLITGD
+1270 ANAGSTGTITG
-1281 NNSSITTSSFITLLQ
+1281 FGALQ
-1296 NQGAFNTRAWTARC
+1296 
-1310 SFAAADSAYIPD
+1310 
-1322 SETKCGIIPL
+1322 L
-1332 AGAVIE
+1332 AGTIIE
-1338 VVSFGMTNYTI
+1338 VFNFPNGMDYTI
-1349 RVTTATT
+1349 RITTQHRADY
-1356 SSVSGAKT
+1356 SGLT
-1364 NSEFIYSYDNYN
+1364 NMI
-1376 GSTNNPGWRRCYNSK
+1376 
-1391 NFSVNLSSYVT
+1391 
-1402 ESQLTGYN
+1402 
-1410 NNLDIIANTLVV
+1410 VV
-1422 RNGSNGGFAVWDIST
+1422 
-1437 TTSGANMYISPV
+1437 YH
-1449 AGINNVFRSTSSRR
+1449 
-1463 YKKDI
+1463 
-1468 ENITDEQADKVLEM
+1468 
-1482 RPVWYRST
+1482 YRSALSPAGQWLKFAGVT
-1490 CEADNKDWGWY
+1490 G
-1501 GLIAEEVGEIA
+1501 
-1512 PQYVHWRDATEEDD
+1512 AT
-1526 PTIVSSNGLVA
+1526 N
-1537 EGVMYERLVV
+1537 EGY
-1547 PLIKQVQKLTAKVEA
+1547 
-1562 LEEELKALKK
+1562 

>member
-81 PAGQGGFWVREIG
+81 PASQGGFWVREIG

-130 AVSNTSAVQLK
+130 VVSNTSAVQLN

-162 NETDSDDETKSA
+162 NATDSDDETKSA

-193 RDRTNGRVA
+193 RDRTDGRVA
-202 LPGMFGYGAILTDVK
+202 LPGMFGFGKIFSPIDVVRFTSASELLEWAK
-217 NFSGTAG
+217 Q
-224 VTEFLTWVKAATPG
+224 VTPG
-238 IYQVSQSAGDNKII
+238 EYFVTGPASLLPGAKVFQGVISIRLLEANQSLPDLSQTPKSIIYYGI
-252 PGVTFN
+252 N
-258 GLIEINY
+258 GEIY
-265 ISSSRN
+265 H
-271 SSGPQNEEKGIF
+271 
-283 FLGVNGD
+283 
-290 FWYNRYHASSGGSLI
+290 NRYWPSGGGQLV
-305 GWENLKVDVDALKRL
+305 GWEDLKVDVDALKRL
-320 IELKADLNSPVFTG
+320 IALKADLNSPVFTG

-436 LNLLSKGSVDAVLL
+436 LNLLNKGSVDAILQ
-450 YLGLTETINA
+450 YLGLTETIKA

-487 PETYLKYNGDMAID
+487 PETYLKFNGAMAID
-501 ADLNTFGPVEASMG
+501 ANLNTFGPVEASVG
-515 IWSKGTSTNATF
+515 IWSKPVTTNADI
-527 AKNFPEEN
+527 AHNFPEAN
-535 AVGYLEVFRAG
+535 AAGYIEVLPTGQF
-546 NYGGSQRFTV
+546 GGTQRYTV
-556 RNGNIYTRHLT
+556 RTGNIYVRSLT
-567 ASWNGT
+567 ASWNGQD
-573 NGPWSE
+573 GPWGE
-579 WRNVAGSART
+579 WLKVGNAAAT
-589 LNEQNNLNDL
+589 
-599 GGEPALGVWRNS
+599 AAK
-611 TSTLATAALNYPEEG
+611 LATAR
-626 SFAQG
+626 
-631 VLEVLK
+631 
-637 GGNYSYTQRY
+637 T
-647 TTRRGNV
+647 
-654 YVRCLQASWDA
+654 
-665 SNPQWE
+665 
-671 EWRCVG
+671 
-677 CQSVSAYFEGD
+677 
-688 LDTLTSPNRYSITD
+688 
-702 KATNVPL
+702 
-709 IDGTKII
+709 
-716 GILDV
+716 
-721 SRRFDNISV
+721 
-730 EQKFT
+730 
-735 SFGSGSKTTGR
+735 
-746 VFTRVFSGQSN
+746 
-757 GKWSDW
+757 
-763 REVFTSYS
+763 
-771 LPLVLG
+771 
-777 IGGAAAKVDSLDWQT
+777 IGGVSFDGSANIDL
-792 YDFIPGQMLT
+792 PG
-802 TPLNTMQNIPSDMD
+802 
-816 WGVIDGNLVNIL
+816 VNK
-828 VGPSDDTGT
+828 
-837 GRSMLVWR
+837 
-845 STVSAANYRFF
+845 
-856 AVRIAGTAGNRTIT
+856 AGTQNTSG
-870 TRQMPVL
+870 
-877 NAAHTWAEKQTFNKG
+877 NAA
-892 LAGDL
+892 
-897 TGNATTATKLQTAR
+897 TATKLQTAR

-944 TKLRTAI
+944 TKLQTAI

-1027 QTARRINGVAFDG
+1027 QTARKINGVAFDG

-1082 TAYGNVVHLKGASS
+1082 TAYGNIIHLKGASS

-1125 DAKWSEWAQIYTS
+1125 DANWSEWAQIYTS

-1146 ATGNQNTTGNAAS
+1146 TTGNQNTTGNAAS
-1159 ATRLQT
+1159 ATKLQT

-1172 SFNGTAN
+1172 SFDGTAN

-1187 TGNQDTT
+1187 TGNQSTTGNAATATKLQTARTIGGVAFDGTANISLPGVNAAGNQDTT

-1242 LKTARTISG
+1242 LQTARTING
-1251 VAFDGSKNITLTAK
+1251 KPFDGTANITLAAK
-1265 NVGAT
+1265 DLGLADSSGYVGR
-1270 ACPTGWLITGD
+1270 LL
-1281 NNSSITTSSFITLLQ
+1281 NMRVFTSSGTYTPT
-1296 NQGAFNTRAWTARC
+1296 QG
-1310 SFAAADSAYIPD
+1310 
-1322 SETKCGIIPL
+1322 TKR
-1332 AGAVIE
+1332 
-1338 VVSFGMTNYTI
+1338 I
-1349 RVTTATT
+1349 RVTITGGGGGGGGCQAYSNSETFFGAGGGAGGT
-1356 SSVSGAKT
+1356 VISVITVAAASYSVIIGSGGSGGSGATNGNGGGDSKFASLLTAPGGQGAGKT
-1364 NSEFIYSYDNYN
+1364 TVTNTGGGYGGVPTTGDIRIPGGDGSDGQAGTLAAGGCGGASYWGGGGRAGVGTAHNGLAPGSGGGAAYDNSYS
-1376 GSTNNPGWRRCYNSK
+1376 GTAKPGGR
-1391 NFSVNLSSYVT
+1391 
-1402 ESQLTGYN
+1402 
-1410 NNLDIIANTLVV
+1410 
-1422 RNGSNGGFAVWDIST
+1422 
-1437 TTSGANMYISPV
+1437 GAN
-1449 AGINNVFRSTSSRR
+1449 GICI
-1463 YKKDI
+1463 I
-1468 ENITDEQADKVLEM
+1468 EEFM
-1482 RPVWYRST
+1482 
-1490 CEADNKDWGWY
+1490 
-1501 GLIAEEVGEIA
+1501 
-1512 PQYVHWRDATEEDD
+1512 
-1526 PTIVSSNGLVA
+1526 
-1537 EGVMYERLVV
+1537 
-1547 PLIKQVQKLTAKVEA
+1547 
-1562 LEEELKALKK
+1562 

>member
-111 YKPTPAEG
+111 YKPTPTEG

-130 AVSNTSAVQLK
+130 VVSNTSAIQLK

-193 RDRTNGRVA
+193 RDRTSGRVA

-258 GLIEINY
+258 GLIEIKY

-290 FWYNRYHASSGGSLI
+290 FWYNRYHASSGGSLV

-320 IELKADLNSPVFTG
+320 IALKADLNSPVFTG
-334 IPAAPTAAENDSSRQ
+334 IPAAPTAAVNNSSRQ

-359 IASLIDSS
+359 IAALIDSS
-367 PEALNTL
+367 PATLNTL
-374 NELAQAL
+374 NKLARAI
-381 GNDPNFAT
+381 GSDPNFAT

-395 AGKQPLNALLTAW
+395 AGKQPLNALLTAF
-408 SNLTTEANKL
+408 SGLATSANKF
-418 PYFTGRNQIGLT
+418 PYFTDT
-430 NVTSTG
+430 NKVDLATITPTART
-436 LNLLSKGSVDAVLL
+436 LLQQSSIESMQALLRLSATLFQRFRGQLPTDA
-450 YLGLTETINA
+450 N
-460 AKTALQAGNNGSDI
+460 
-474 VDKAAFAKTIGLS
+474 
-487 PETYLKYNGDMAID
+487 
-501 ADLNTFGPVEASMG
+501 LNTYGPVEASVG
-515 IWSKGTSTNATF
+515 IWSKPVSTNADV
-527 AKNFPEEN
+527 AHNFPEAN
-535 AVGYLEVFRAG
+535 AAGY
-546 NYGGSQRFTV
+546 
-556 RNGNIYTRHLT
+556 I
-567 ASWNGT
+567 
-573 NGPWSE
+573 
-579 WRNVAGSART
+579 
-589 LNEQNNLNDL
+589 
-599 GGEPALGVWRNS
+599 
-611 TSTLATAALNYPEEG
+611 
-626 SFAQG
+626 
-631 VLEVLK
+631 EVLPTGQF
-637 GGNYSYTQRY
+637 GGTQRY
-647 TTRRGNV
+647 TVCTGNI
-654 YVRCLQASWDA
+654 YVRSLTAAWNGQDGPWDD
-665 SNPQWE
+665 WLK
-671 EWRCVG
+671 VG
-677 CQSVSAYFEGD
+677 NNA
-688 LDTLTSPNRYSITD
+688 
-702 KATNVPL
+702 ATAAKL
-709 IDGTKII
+709 ATA
-716 GILDV
+716 
-721 SRRFDNISV
+721 R
-730 EQKFT
+730 T
-735 SFGSGSKTTGR
+735 
-746 VFTRVFSGQSN
+746 
-757 GKWSDW
+757 
-763 REVFTSYS
+763 
-771 LPLVLG
+771 
-777 IGGAAAKVDSLDWQT
+777 IGGVSFDGSANIDL
-792 YDFIPGQMLT
+792 PG
-802 TPLNTMQNIPSDMD
+802 
-816 WGVIDGNLVNIL
+816 VNK
-828 VGPSDDTGT
+828 
-837 GRSMLVWR
+837 
-845 STVSAANYRFF
+845 
-856 AVRIAGTAGNRTIT
+856 AGTQNTSG
-870 TRQMPVL
+870 
-877 NAAHTWAEKQTFNKG
+877 NAAS
-892 LAGDL
+892 
-897 TGNATTATKLQTAR
+897 ATKLQTAR
-911 KIGGVAFDGTADIAL
+911 RIGGVAFDGTADIAL
-926 PGVNAAGN
+926 PGVNATGN

-944 TKLRTAI
+944 TKLKTAV
-951 TIGGVSFDGSASIN
+951 TIGGVSFDGSASIS
-965 LPGVN
+965 LPGVD

-975 STSGNAGS
+975 DTSGNAGS
-983 ATKLQ
+983 ATKIQ

-1027 QTARRINGVAFDG
+1027 QTARKINGVAFDG

-1059 LANATQGSNTG
+1059 LANATQGSSTG

-1082 TAYGNVVHLKGASS
+1082 TAYGNIVHLKGASS

-1111 AHAPAYLRSRRDST
+1111 AHAPAYLRSRRDAT

-1146 ATGNQNTTGNAAS
+1146 TTGNQNTTGNAAS

-1242 LKTARTISG
+1242 LQTARTING
-1251 VAFDGSKNITLTAK
+1251 KPFDGTANITLAAK
-1265 NVGAT
+1265 DLGLADSSGYVGR
-1270 ACPTGWLITGD
+1270 LL
-1281 NNSSITTSSFITLLQ
+1281 NMRVFTSSGTYTPT
-1296 NQGAFNTRAWTARC
+1296 QG
-1310 SFAAADSAYIPD
+1310 
-1322 SETKCGIIPL
+1322 TKR
-1332 AGAVIE
+1332 
-1338 VVSFGMTNYTI
+1338 I
-1349 RVTTATT
+1349 RVTITGGGGGGGGCQAYSNSETFFGAGGGAGGT
-1356 SSVSGAKT
+1356 VISVITVAAASYSVIIGSGGSGGSGATNGNGGGDSKFASLLTAPGGQGAGKT
-1364 NSEFIYSYDNYN
+1364 TVTNTGGGYGGVPTTGDIRIPGGDGSDGQAGTLAAGGCGGASYWGGGGRAGVGTAHNGLAPGSGGGAAYDNSYS
-1376 GSTNNPGWRRCYNSK
+1376 GTAKPGGR
-1391 NFSVNLSSYVT
+1391 
-1402 ESQLTGYN
+1402 
-1410 NNLDIIANTLVV
+1410 
-1422 RNGSNGGFAVWDIST
+1422 
-1437 TTSGANMYISPV
+1437 GAN
-1449 AGINNVFRSTSSRR
+1449 GICI
-1463 YKKDI
+1463 I
-1468 ENITDEQADKVLEM
+1468 EEFM
-1482 RPVWYRST
+1482 
-1490 CEADNKDWGWY
+1490 
-1501 GLIAEEVGEIA
+1501 
-1512 PQYVHWRDATEEDD
+1512 
-1526 PTIVSSNGLVA
+1526 
-1537 EGVMYERLVV
+1537 
-1547 PLIKQVQKLTAKVEA
+1547 
-1562 LEEELKALKK
+1562 

>member
-46 SASQTALVHEVYRGE
+46 NASQTALVHEVYRGE

-130 AVSNTSAVQLK
+130 VVSNTSAIQLK

-193 RDRTNGRVA
+193 RDRTSGRVA

-252 PGVTFN
+252 PGVTFT

-320 IELKADLNSPVFTG
+320 IALKADLNSPVFTG

-395 AGKQPLNALLTAW
+395 ASKQPLNALLTAW

-436 LNLLSKGSVDAVLL
+436 LNLLNKGSVDAVLQ
-450 YLGLTETINA
+450 YLGLTETIKA

-487 PETYLKYNGDMAID
+487 PETYLKFNGAMATD
-501 ADLNTFGPVEASMG
+501 ANLNTFGPVEASVG
-515 IWSKGTSTNATF
+515 IWSKPVTTNADI
-527 AKNFPEEN
+527 AHNFPEAN
-535 AVGYLEVFRAG
+535 AAGYIEVLPTGQF
-546 NYGGSQRFTV
+546 GGTQRYTV
-556 RNGNIYTRHLT
+556 RTGNIYVRSLT
-567 ASWNGT
+567 ASWNGQD
-573 NGPWSE
+573 GPWGE
-579 WRNVAGSART
+579 WLKVGNAAAT
-589 LNEQNNLNDL
+589 
-599 GGEPALGVWRNS
+599 AAK
-611 TSTLATAALNYPEEG
+611 LATAR
-626 SFAQG
+626 
-631 VLEVLK
+631 
-637 GGNYSYTQRY
+637 T
-647 TTRRGNV
+647 
-654 YVRCLQASWDA
+654 
-665 SNPQWE
+665 
-671 EWRCVG
+671 
-677 CQSVSAYFEGD
+677 
-688 LDTLTSPNRYSITD
+688 
-702 KATNVPL
+702 
-709 IDGTKII
+709 
-716 GILDV
+716 
-721 SRRFDNISV
+721 
-730 EQKFT
+730 
-735 SFGSGSKTTGR
+735 
-746 VFTRVFSGQSN
+746 
-757 GKWSDW
+757 
-763 REVFTSYS
+763 
-771 LPLVLG
+771 
-777 IGGAAAKVDSLDWQT
+777 IGGVSFDGSANIDL
-792 YDFIPGQMLT
+792 PG
-802 TPLNTMQNIPSDMD
+802 
-816 WGVIDGNLVNIL
+816 VNK
-828 VGPSDDTGT
+828 
-837 GRSMLVWR
+837 
-845 STVSAANYRFF
+845 
-856 AVRIAGTAGNRTIT
+856 AGTQNTSG
-870 TRQMPVL
+870 
-877 NAAHTWAEKQTFNKG
+877 NAA
-892 LAGDL
+892 
-897 TGNATTATKLQTAR
+897 TATKLQTAR
-911 KIGGVAFDGTADIAL
+911 KIGGVAFDGTVDIAL

-944 TKLRTAI
+944 TKLQTPI

-1070 IQMYEAYNNGYP
+1070 IQMYEVYNNGYP
-1082 TAYGNVVHLKGASS
+1082 TAYGNIVHLKGASS

-1111 AHAPAYLRSRRDST
+1111 AHAPAYLRSRRDAT

-1159 ATRLQT
+1159 ATKLQT

-1172 SFNGTAN
+1172 SFDGTAN

-1187 TGNQDTT
+1187 TGNQSTTGNAATATKLQTARTIGGVAFDGTANISLPGVNAAGNQDTT

-1242 LKTARTISG
+1242 LQTARTING
-1251 VAFDGSKNITLTAK
+1251 KPFDGTANITLAAK
-1265 NVGAT
+1265 DLGLADSSGYVGR
-1270 ACPTGWLITGD
+1270 LL
-1281 NNSSITTSSFITLLQ
+1281 NMRVFTSSGTYTPT
-1296 NQGAFNTRAWTARC
+1296 QG
-1310 SFAAADSAYIPD
+1310 
-1322 SETKCGIIPL
+1322 TKR
-1332 AGAVIE
+1332 
-1338 VVSFGMTNYTI
+1338 I
-1349 RVTTATT
+1349 RVTITGGGGGGGGCQAYSNSETFFGAGGGAGGTVISVITVTAA
-1356 SSVSGAKT
+1356 SYSVIIGSGGSGGSGATSGNGGGDSKFASLLTAPGGQGAGKT
-1364 NSEFIYSYDNYN
+1364 TVTNTGGGYGGVPTTGDIRIPGGDGSDGQAGTLAAGGCGGASYWGGGGRAGVGTAHNGLAPGSGGGAAYDNSYS
-1376 GSTNNPGWRRCYNSK
+1376 GTAKPGGR
-1391 NFSVNLSSYVT
+1391 
-1402 ESQLTGYN
+1402 
-1410 NNLDIIANTLVV
+1410 
-1422 RNGSNGGFAVWDIST
+1422 
-1437 TTSGANMYISPV
+1437 GAN
-1449 AGINNVFRSTSSRR
+1449 GICI
-1463 YKKDI
+1463 I
-1468 ENITDEQADKVLEM
+1468 EEFM
-1482 RPVWYRST
+1482 
-1490 CEADNKDWGWY
+1490 
-1501 GLIAEEVGEIA
+1501 
-1512 PQYVHWRDATEEDD
+1512 
-1526 PTIVSSNGLVA
+1526 
-1537 EGVMYERLVV
+1537 
-1547 PLIKQVQKLTAKVEA
+1547 
-1562 LEEELKALKK
+1562 

>member
-15 ERITAALL
+15 ERIAAALL

-130 AVSNTSAVQLK
+130 VVSNTSAVQLK

-162 NETDSDDETKSA
+162 NATDSDDETKSA

-193 RDRTNGRVA
+193 RDRTDGRVA
-202 LPGMFGYGAILTDVK
+202 LPGMFGFGKIFSPIDVVRFTSASELLEWAK
-217 NFSGTAG
+217 Q
-224 VTEFLTWVKAATPG
+224 VTPG
-238 IYQVSQSAGDNKII
+238 EYFVTGPASLLPDAKVFQGVISIRLLEANQVLPDLSQTPKSIIYYGI
-252 PGVTFN
+252 N
-258 GLIEINY
+258 GEIY
-265 ISSSRN
+265 H
-271 SSGPQNEEKGIF
+271 
-283 FLGVNGD
+283 
-290 FWYNRYHASSGGSLI
+290 NRYWPSGGGQLV
-305 GWENLKVDVDALKRL
+305 GWEDLKVDVDALKRL
-320 IELKADLNSPVFTG
+320 IALKADLNSPVFTG

-359 IASLIDSS
+359 ITSLIDSS

-395 AGKQPLNALLTAW
+395 AGKQPLNALLTAL
-408 SNLTTEANKL
+408 SGLATSANKF
-418 PYFTGRNQIGLT
+418 PFFTGTDKVALATI
-430 NVTSTG
+430 TSTARA
-436 LNLLSKGSVDAVLL
+436 LLSQSSIEGMQTT
-450 YLGLTETINA
+450 LGLSASLFRRFRGQLPTDAN
-460 AKTALQAGNNGSDI
+460 LD
-474 VDKAAFAKTIGLS
+474 
-487 PETYLKYNGDMAID
+487 TY
-501 ADLNTFGPVEASMG
+501 GPVEASVG
-515 IWSKGTSTNATF
+515 IWSKQTSTNAD
-527 AKNFPEEN
+527 AAHNFPEAN
-535 AVGYLEVFRAG
+535 AVGYIEVLPAG
-546 NYGGSQRFTV
+546 QFGGTQRYTV
-556 RNGNIYTRHLT
+556 RTGNIYVRSLT
-567 ASWNGT
+567 ASWNGQD
-573 NGPWSE
+573 GPWGE
-579 WRNVAGSART
+579 WLKVGNAAAT
-589 LNEQNNLNDL
+589 
-599 GGEPALGVWRNS
+599 AAK
-611 TSTLATAALNYPEEG
+611 LATAR
-626 SFAQG
+626 
-631 VLEVLK
+631 
-637 GGNYSYTQRY
+637 T
-647 TTRRGNV
+647 
-654 YVRCLQASWDA
+654 
-665 SNPQWE
+665 
-671 EWRCVG
+671 
-677 CQSVSAYFEGD
+677 
-688 LDTLTSPNRYSITD
+688 
-702 KATNVPL
+702 
-709 IDGTKII
+709 
-716 GILDV
+716 
-721 SRRFDNISV
+721 
-730 EQKFT
+730 
-735 SFGSGSKTTGR
+735 
-746 VFTRVFSGQSN
+746 
-757 GKWSDW
+757 
-763 REVFTSYS
+763 
-771 LPLVLG
+771 
-777 IGGAAAKVDSLDWQT
+777 IGGVSFDGSANIDL
-792 YDFIPGQMLT
+792 PG
-802 TPLNTMQNIPSDMD
+802 
-816 WGVIDGNLVNIL
+816 VNK
-828 VGPSDDTGT
+828 
-837 GRSMLVWR
+837 
-845 STVSAANYRFF
+845 
-856 AVRIAGTAGNRTIT
+856 AGTQNTSG
-870 TRQMPVL
+870 
-877 NAAHTWAEKQTFNKG
+877 NAA
-892 LAGDL
+892 
-897 TGNATTATKLQTAR
+897 TATKLQTAR
-911 KIGGVAFDGTADIAL
+911 KIGGVAFDGTADIVL

-944 TKLRTAI
+944 TKLKTAI

-1111 AHAPAYLRSRRDST
+1111 AHAPAYLRSRRDTT

-1159 ATRLQT
+1159 ATKLQT

-1172 SFNGTAN
+1172 SFDGTAN

-1187 TGNQDTT
+1187 TGNQSTT

-1203 KTARTIG
+1203 RTARTIG

-1217 ANINLPGVNAAG
+1217 ANINLPGVNTAG

-1242 LKTARTISG
+1242 LQTARTING
-1251 VAFDGSKNITLTAK
+1251 KPFDGTANITLSAADVSTYTKSEIDTKLGYKASTSDVPNMAIK
-1265 NVGAT
+1265 TSTLSSGSMNMSFSDFIQYLKSEGAFRKRYWIGFGD
-1270 ACPTGWLITGD
+1270 AMGMNAGSTGTITG
-1281 NNSSITTSSFITLLQ
+1281 FGALQ
-1296 NQGAFNTRAWTARC
+1296 
-1310 SFAAADSAYIPD
+1310 
-1322 SETKCGIIPL
+1322 L
-1332 AGAVIE
+1332 AGTIIE
-1338 VVSFGMTNYTI
+1338 VFNFPNGMDYTI
-1349 RVTTATT
+1349 RITTQHKADY
-1356 SSVSGAKT
+1356 SGLT
-1364 NSEFIYSYDNYN
+1364 NMI
-1376 GSTNNPGWRRCYNSK
+1376 
-1391 NFSVNLSSYVT
+1391 
-1402 ESQLTGYN
+1402 
-1410 NNLDIIANTLVV
+1410 VV
-1422 RNGSNGGFAVWDIST
+1422 
-1437 TTSGANMYISPV
+1437 YH
-1449 AGINNVFRSTSSRR
+1449 
-1463 YKKDI
+1463 
-1468 ENITDEQADKVLEM
+1468 
-1482 RPVWYRST
+1482 YRSALSPEGQWLKFAGT
-1490 CEADNKDWGWY
+1490 AG
-1501 GLIAEEVGEIA
+1501 
-1512 PQYVHWRDATEEDD
+1512 AT
-1526 PTIVSSNGLVA
+1526 NQG
-1537 EGVMYERLVV
+1537 Y
-1547 PLIKQVQKLTAKVEA
+1547 
-1562 LEEELKALKK
+1562 

>member
-46 SASQTALVHEVYRGE
+46 TASQTALVHEVYRGE

-111 YKPTPAEG
+111 YKPTPTEG

-130 AVSNTSAVQLK
+130 VVSNTSAVQLK

-180 AVRKQLPVVATDI
+180 AVRKQLPVVATDV
-193 RDRTNGRVA
+193 RDRTSGRVA

-252 PGVTFN
+252 PGVVFN
-258 GLIEINY
+258 GLIEIKY

-271 SSGPQNEEKGIF
+271 SSGPQYEEKGIF
-283 FLGVNGD
+283 YFGVNGD
-290 FWYNRYHASSGGSLI
+290 FWYNRYHTTGDGYLV
-305 GWENLKVDVDALKRL
+305 GWENLKVDVEALRRL
-320 IELKADLNSPVFTG
+320 IALKADLNNPVFTG
-334 IPAAPTAAENDSSRQ
+334 IPAAPTAAENDSSQQ

-436 LNLLSKGSVDAVLL
+436 LNLLNKGSVDAVLL
-450 YLGLTETINA
+450 YLGLTETIKA

-474 VDKAAFAKTIGLS
+474 VDKAMFRSNVSLYSKEEMDAKRGMRYTRINAPEGAEAGKWYPFVVKRSGSSINELASRVVISTSCRQANHRMNNCEFNGCVMPAGWSDRGRYAYGMFWAYTAAERAIHSVLMSNKDDEVNTVFYIEGDAFPIYVYLEEGLS
-487 PETYLKYNGDMAID
+487 AVVPTADYVAGQTTYKWGATNPKTECVAADVILDFAAGRGFYSSHPVITTQDISGNKIYANDEVIVRSQTAIRAIGGEYGALLRNDGSKTYLLLTDAGDQYGNWNALRPLMID
-501 ADLNTFGPVEASMG
+501 
-515 IWSKGTSTNATF
+515 NATG
-527 AKNFPEEN
+527 EVT
-535 AVGYLEVFRAG
+535 VGTKLSA
-546 NYGGSQRFTV
+546 NGGV
-556 RNGNIYTRHLT
+556 EGNIST
-567 ASWNGT
+567 AT
-573 NGPWSE
+573 K
-579 WRNVAGSART
+579 
-589 LNEQNNLNDL
+589 
-599 GGEPALGVWRNS
+599 
-611 TSTLATAALNYPEEG
+611 LATAR
-626 SFAQG
+626 
-631 VLEVLK
+631 
-637 GGNYSYTQRY
+637 T
-647 TTRRGNV
+647 
-654 YVRCLQASWDA
+654 
-665 SNPQWE
+665 
-671 EWRCVG
+671 
-677 CQSVSAYFEGD
+677 
-688 LDTLTSPNRYSITD
+688 
-702 KATNVPL
+702 
-709 IDGTKII
+709 
-716 GILDV
+716 
-721 SRRFDNISV
+721 
-730 EQKFT
+730 
-735 SFGSGSKTTGR
+735 
-746 VFTRVFSGQSN
+746 
-757 GKWSDW
+757 
-763 REVFTSYS
+763 
-771 LPLVLG
+771 
-777 IGGAAAKVDSLDWQT
+777 IGGVSFDGSANIDL
-792 YDFIPGQMLT
+792 PG
-802 TPLNTMQNIPSDMD
+802 
-816 WGVIDGNLVNIL
+816 VNK
-828 VGPSDDTGT
+828 
-837 GRSMLVWR
+837 
-845 STVSAANYRFF
+845 
-856 AVRIAGTAGNRTIT
+856 AGTQNTSG
-870 TRQMPVL
+870 
-877 NAAHTWAEKQTFNKG
+877 NAA
-892 LAGDL
+892 
-897 TGNATTATKLQTAR
+897 TATKLQTAR
-911 KIGGVAFDGTADIAL
+911 KIGGVAFDGTADIVL

-934 QNTTGNAATA
+934 QNTTGNAETA
-944 TKLRTAI
+944 TKLKTAI

-1146 ATGNQNTTGNAAS
+1146 TTGNQNTTGNAAS
-1159 ATRLQT
+1159 ATKLQT

-1242 LKTARTISG
+1242 LQTARTISG
-1251 VAFDGSKNITLTAK
+1251 VAFDGSTNITLTAK

-1270 ACPTGWLITGD
+1270 ACPTGWLITGN

-1296 NQGAFNTRAWTARC
+1296 NQGAFNTRAWVARC

-1376 GSTNNPGWRRCYNSK
+1376 GSTNSPGWRRCYNSK
-1391 NFSVNLSSYVT
+1391 NYSVNLSDFVT
-1402 ESQLTGYN
+1402 ENQLTGYN

-1437 TTSGANMYISPV
+1437 TTSGANMYINPT

-1526 PTIVSSNGLVA
+1526 PAIVSSNGLVA

-1562 LEEELKALKK
+1562 MEEELKALKK

>member
-81 PAGQGGFWVREIG
+81 PASQGGFWVREIG

-130 AVSNTSAVQLK
+130 VVSNTSAVQLN

-162 NETDSDDETKSA
+162 NATDSDDETKSA

-193 RDRTNGRVA
+193 RDRTDGRVA
-202 LPGMFGYGAILTDVK
+202 LPGMFGFGKIFSPIDVVRFTSASELLEWAK
-217 NFSGTAG
+217 Q
-224 VTEFLTWVKAATPG
+224 VTPG
-238 IYQVSQSAGDNKII
+238 EYFVTGPASLLPGAKVFQGVISIRLLEANQSLPDLSQTPKSIIYYGI
-252 PGVTFN
+252 N
-258 GLIEINY
+258 GEIY
-265 ISSSRN
+265 H
-271 SSGPQNEEKGIF
+271 
-283 FLGVNGD
+283 
-290 FWYNRYHASSGGSLI
+290 NRYWPSGGGQLV
-305 GWENLKVDVDALKRL
+305 GWEDLKVDVDALKRL
-320 IELKADLNSPVFTG
+320 IALKADLNSPVFTG

-436 LNLLSKGSVDAVLL
+436 LNLLNKGSVDAILQ
-450 YLGLTETINA
+450 YLGLTETIKA

-487 PETYLKYNGDMAID
+487 PETYLKFNGAMAID
-501 ADLNTFGPVEASMG
+501 ANLNTFGPVEASVG
-515 IWSKGTSTNATF
+515 IWSKPVTTNADI
-527 AKNFPEEN
+527 AHNFPEAN
-535 AVGYLEVFRAG
+535 AAGYIEVLPTGQF
-546 NYGGSQRFTV
+546 GGTQRYTV
-556 RNGNIYTRHLT
+556 RTGNIYVRSLT
-567 ASWNGT
+567 ASWNGQD
-573 NGPWSE
+573 GPWGE
-579 WRNVAGSART
+579 WLKVGNAAAT
-589 LNEQNNLNDL
+589 
-599 GGEPALGVWRNS
+599 AAK
-611 TSTLATAALNYPEEG
+611 LATAR
-626 SFAQG
+626 
-631 VLEVLK
+631 
-637 GGNYSYTQRY
+637 T
-647 TTRRGNV
+647 
-654 YVRCLQASWDA
+654 
-665 SNPQWE
+665 
-671 EWRCVG
+671 
-677 CQSVSAYFEGD
+677 
-688 LDTLTSPNRYSITD
+688 
-702 KATNVPL
+702 
-709 IDGTKII
+709 
-716 GILDV
+716 
-721 SRRFDNISV
+721 
-730 EQKFT
+730 
-735 SFGSGSKTTGR
+735 
-746 VFTRVFSGQSN
+746 
-757 GKWSDW
+757 
-763 REVFTSYS
+763 
-771 LPLVLG
+771 
-777 IGGAAAKVDSLDWQT
+777 IGGVSFDGSANIDL
-792 YDFIPGQMLT
+792 PG
-802 TPLNTMQNIPSDMD
+802 
-816 WGVIDGNLVNIL
+816 VNK
-828 VGPSDDTGT
+828 
-837 GRSMLVWR
+837 
-845 STVSAANYRFF
+845 
-856 AVRIAGTAGNRTIT
+856 AGTQNTSG
-870 TRQMPVL
+870 
-877 NAAHTWAEKQTFNKG
+877 NAA
-892 LAGDL
+892 
-897 TGNATTATKLQTAR
+897 TATKLQTAR

-944 TKLRTAI
+944 TKLQTAI

-1027 QTARRINGVAFDG
+1027 QTARKINGVAFDG

-1082 TAYGNVVHLKGASS
+1082 TAYGNIIHLKGASS

-1125 DAKWSEWAQIYTS
+1125 DANWSEWAQIYTS

-1146 ATGNQNTTGNAAS
+1146 TTGNQNTTGNAAS
-1159 ATRLQT
+1159 ATKLQT

-1172 SFNGTAN
+1172 SFDGTAN

-1187 TGNQDTT
+1187 TGNQSTTGNAATATKLQTARTIGGVAFDGTANISLPGVNAAGNQDTT

-1242 LKTARTISG
+1242 LQTARTING
-1251 VAFDGSKNITLTAK
+1251 KPFDGTANITLAAIDLGLADSSGY
-1265 NVGAT
+1265 VGR
-1270 ACPTGWLITGD
+1270 LL
-1281 NNSSITTSSFITLLQ
+1281 NMRVFTSSGTYTPT
-1296 NQGAFNTRAWTARC
+1296 QG
-1310 SFAAADSAYIPD
+1310 
-1322 SETKCGIIPL
+1322 TKR
-1332 AGAVIE
+1332 
-1338 VVSFGMTNYTI
+1338 I
-1349 RVTTATT
+1349 RVTITGGGGGGGGCQAYSNSETFFGAGGGAGGTVISVITVTAA
-1356 SSVSGAKT
+1356 SYSVIIGSGGSGGSGATNGNGGGDSKFASLLTAPGGQGAGKT
-1364 NSEFIYSYDNYN
+1364 TVTNTGGGYGGVPTTGDIRIPGGDGSDGQAGTLAAGGCGGASYWGGGGRAGVGTAHNGLAPGSGGGGAYDNSYS
-1376 GSTNNPGWRRCYNSK
+1376 GTAKPGGR
-1391 NFSVNLSSYVT
+1391 
-1402 ESQLTGYN
+1402 
-1410 NNLDIIANTLVV
+1410 
-1422 RNGSNGGFAVWDIST
+1422 
-1437 TTSGANMYISPV
+1437 GAN
-1449 AGINNVFRSTSSRR
+1449 GICI
-1463 YKKDI
+1463 I
-1468 ENITDEQADKVLEM
+1468 EEFM
-1482 RPVWYRST
+1482 
-1490 CEADNKDWGWY
+1490 
-1501 GLIAEEVGEIA
+1501 
-1512 PQYVHWRDATEEDD
+1512 
-1526 PTIVSSNGLVA
+1526 
-1537 EGVMYERLVV
+1537 
-1547 PLIKQVQKLTAKVEA
+1547 
-1562 LEEELKALKK
+1562 

>member
-81 PAGQGGFWVREIG
+81 PASQGGFWVREIG

-130 AVSNTSAVQLK
+130 VVSNTSAVQLK

-162 NETDSDDETKSA
+162 NATDSDDETKSA

-180 AVRKQLPVVATDI
+180 DVRKQLPVVATDI
-193 RDRTNGRVA
+193 RDRTDGRVA
-202 LPGMFGYGAILTDVK
+202 LPGMFGFGKIFSPIDVVRFTSASELLEWAK
-217 NFSGTAG
+217 Q
-224 VTEFLTWVKAATPG
+224 VTPG
-238 IYQVSQSAGDNKII
+238 EYFVTGPASLLPGAKVFQGVISIRLLEANQSLPDLSQTPKSIIYYGI
-252 PGVTFN
+252 N
-258 GLIEINY
+258 GEIY
-265 ISSSRN
+265 H
-271 SSGPQNEEKGIF
+271 
-283 FLGVNGD
+283 
-290 FWYNRYHASSGGSLI
+290 NRYWPSGGGQLV
-305 GWENLKVDVDALKRL
+305 GWEDLKVDVDALKRL
-320 IELKADLNSPVFTG
+320 IALKADLNSPVFTG

-436 LNLLSKGSVDAVLL
+436 LNLLNKGSVDAILQ
-450 YLGLTETINA
+450 YLGLTETIKA

-487 PETYLKYNGDMAID
+487 PETYLKFNGAMAID
-501 ADLNTFGPVEASMG
+501 ANLNTFGPVEASVG
-515 IWSKGTSTNATF
+515 IWSKPVTTNADI
-527 AKNFPEEN
+527 AHNFPEAN
-535 AVGYLEVFRAG
+535 AAGYIEVLPTGQF
-546 NYGGSQRFTV
+546 GGTQRYTV
-556 RNGNIYTRHLT
+556 RTGNIYVRSLT
-567 ASWNGT
+567 ASWNGQD
-573 NGPWSE
+573 GPWGE
-579 WRNVAGSART
+579 WLKVGNAAAT
-589 LNEQNNLNDL
+589 
-599 GGEPALGVWRNS
+599 AAK
-611 TSTLATAALNYPEEG
+611 LATAR
-626 SFAQG
+626 
-631 VLEVLK
+631 
-637 GGNYSYTQRY
+637 T
-647 TTRRGNV
+647 
-654 YVRCLQASWDA
+654 
-665 SNPQWE
+665 
-671 EWRCVG
+671 
-677 CQSVSAYFEGD
+677 
-688 LDTLTSPNRYSITD
+688 
-702 KATNVPL
+702 
-709 IDGTKII
+709 
-716 GILDV
+716 
-721 SRRFDNISV
+721 
-730 EQKFT
+730 
-735 SFGSGSKTTGR
+735 
-746 VFTRVFSGQSN
+746 
-757 GKWSDW
+757 
-763 REVFTSYS
+763 
-771 LPLVLG
+771 
-777 IGGAAAKVDSLDWQT
+777 IGGVSFDGSANIDL
-792 YDFIPGQMLT
+792 PG
-802 TPLNTMQNIPSDMD
+802 
-816 WGVIDGNLVNIL
+816 VNK
-828 VGPSDDTGT
+828 
-837 GRSMLVWR
+837 
-845 STVSAANYRFF
+845 
-856 AVRIAGTAGNRTIT
+856 AGTQNTSG
-870 TRQMPVL
+870 
-877 NAAHTWAEKQTFNKG
+877 NAA
-892 LAGDL
+892 
-897 TGNATTATKLQTAR
+897 TATKLQTAR

-944 TKLRTAI
+944 TKLQTAI

-1027 QTARRINGVAFDG
+1027 QTARKINGVAFDG

-1082 TAYGNVVHLKGASS
+1082 TAYGNIIHLKGASS

-1125 DAKWSEWAQIYTS
+1125 DANWSEWAQIYTS

-1146 ATGNQNTTGNAAS
+1146 TTGNQNTTGNAAS
-1159 ATRLQT
+1159 ATKLQT

-1172 SFNGTAN
+1172 SFDGTAN

-1187 TGNQDTT
+1187 TGNQSTT

-1203 KTARTIG
+1203 QTARTIG
-1210 GVSFDGS
+1210 GVAFDGT
-1217 ANINLPGVNAAG
+1217 ANISLPGVNAAG

-1242 LKTARTISG
+1242 LQTARTING
-1251 VAFDGSKNITLTAK
+1251 KPFDGTANITLAAK
-1265 NVGAT
+1265 DLGLADSSGYVGR
-1270 ACPTGWLITGD
+1270 LL
-1281 NNSSITTSSFITLLQ
+1281 NMRVFTSSGTYTPT
-1296 NQGAFNTRAWTARC
+1296 QG
-1310 SFAAADSAYIPD
+1310 
-1322 SETKCGIIPL
+1322 TKR
-1332 AGAVIE
+1332 
-1338 VVSFGMTNYTI
+1338 I
-1349 RVTTATT
+1349 RVTITGGGGGGGGCQAYSNSETFFGAGGGAGGT
-1356 SSVSGAKT
+1356 VISVITVAAASYSVIIGSGGSGGSGATNGNGGGDSKFASLLTAPGGQGAGKT
-1364 NSEFIYSYDNYN
+1364 TVTNTGGGYGGVPTTGDIRIPGGDGSDGQAGTLAAGGCGGASYWGGGGRAGVGTAHNGLAPGSGGGGAYDNSYS
-1376 GSTNNPGWRRCYNSK
+1376 GTAKPGGR
-1391 NFSVNLSSYVT
+1391 
-1402 ESQLTGYN
+1402 
-1410 NNLDIIANTLVV
+1410 
-1422 RNGSNGGFAVWDIST
+1422 
-1437 TTSGANMYISPV
+1437 GAN
-1449 AGINNVFRSTSSRR
+1449 GICI
-1463 YKKDI
+1463 I
-1468 ENITDEQADKVLEM
+1468 EEFM
-1482 RPVWYRST
+1482 
-1490 CEADNKDWGWY
+1490 
-1501 GLIAEEVGEIA
+1501 
-1512 PQYVHWRDATEEDD
+1512 
-1526 PTIVSSNGLVA
+1526 
-1537 EGVMYERLVV
+1537 
-1547 PLIKQVQKLTAKVEA
+1547 
-1562 LEEELKALKK
+1562 

>member
-46 SASQTALVHEVYRGE
+46 NASQTALVHEVYRGE

-130 AVSNTSAVQLK
+130 VVSNTSAVQLK

-162 NETDSDDETKSA
+162 NATDSDDETKSA

-193 RDRTNGRVA
+193 RDRTSGRVA

-258 GLIEINY
+258 GLIEIKY

-290 FWYNRYHASSGGSLI
+290 FWYNRYHADSGGSLV

-320 IELKADLNSPVFTG
+320 IALKADLNSPVFTG
-334 IPAAPTAAENDSSRQ
+334 IPAAPTAAVNNSSRQ

-359 IASLIDSS
+359 IAALIDSS
-367 PEALNTL
+367 PATLNTL
-374 NELAQAL
+374 NKLARAI
-381 GNDPNFAT
+381 GSDPNFAT

-395 AGKQPLNALLTAW
+395 AGKQPLNALLTAF
-408 SNLTTEANKL
+408 SGLATSANKF
-418 PYFTGRNQIGLT
+418 PYFTDT
-430 NVTSTG
+430 NKVDLATITPTART
-436 LNLLSKGSVDAVLL
+436 LLQQSSIESMQALLRLSATLFQRFRGQLPTDA
-450 YLGLTETINA
+450 N
-460 AKTALQAGNNGSDI
+460 
-474 VDKAAFAKTIGLS
+474 
-487 PETYLKYNGDMAID
+487 
-501 ADLNTFGPVEASMG
+501 LNTYGPVEASVG
-515 IWSKGTSTNATF
+515 IWSKQVSTNADV
-527 AKNFPEEN
+527 AHNFPEAN
-535 AVGYLEVFRAG
+535 AVGYIEVLPVGQF
-546 NYGGSQRFTV
+546 GGTQRYTV
-556 RNGNIYTRHLT
+556 RTGNIYVRSLT
-567 ASWNGT
+567 ASWNGQD
-573 NGPWSE
+573 GPWGE
-579 WRNVAGSART
+579 WLKVGNAAAT
-589 LNEQNNLNDL
+589 
-599 GGEPALGVWRNS
+599 AAK
-611 TSTLATAALNYPEEG
+611 LATAR
-626 SFAQG
+626 
-631 VLEVLK
+631 
-637 GGNYSYTQRY
+637 T
-647 TTRRGNV
+647 
-654 YVRCLQASWDA
+654 
-665 SNPQWE
+665 
-671 EWRCVG
+671 
-677 CQSVSAYFEGD
+677 
-688 LDTLTSPNRYSITD
+688 
-702 KATNVPL
+702 
-709 IDGTKII
+709 
-716 GILDV
+716 
-721 SRRFDNISV
+721 
-730 EQKFT
+730 
-735 SFGSGSKTTGR
+735 
-746 VFTRVFSGQSN
+746 
-757 GKWSDW
+757 
-763 REVFTSYS
+763 
-771 LPLVLG
+771 
-777 IGGAAAKVDSLDWQT
+777 IGGVSFDGSANIDL
-792 YDFIPGQMLT
+792 PG
-802 TPLNTMQNIPSDMD
+802 
-816 WGVIDGNLVNIL
+816 VNK
-828 VGPSDDTGT
+828 
-837 GRSMLVWR
+837 
-845 STVSAANYRFF
+845 
-856 AVRIAGTAGNRTIT
+856 AGTQNTSG
-870 TRQMPVL
+870 
-877 NAAHTWAEKQTFNKG
+877 NAAS
-892 LAGDL
+892 
-897 TGNATTATKLQTAR
+897 ATKLQTAR
-911 KIGGVAFDGTADIAL
+911 RIGGVAFDGTADIAL
-926 PGVNAAGN
+926 PGVNATGN

-944 TKLRTAI
+944 TKLKTAV

-983 ATKLQ
+983 ATKLR

-1040 TTDISFSINVLAS
+1040 TKDISFSINVLAS

-1082 TAYGNVVHLKGASS
+1082 TTYGNIVHLKGASS
-1096 VGEGEILIGWSGTSG
+1096 LGEGEILIGWSGTSG
-1111 AHAPAYLRSRRDST
+1111 AHAPAYLRSRRDVT

-1217 ANINLPGVNAAG
+1217 ANINLPGVNTAG

-1242 LKTARTISG
+1242 LKTARTING
-1251 VAFDGSKNITLTAK
+1251 KPFDGTANITLSAADVSTYTKSEIDTKLGYKASSSDIPNMAIK
-1265 NVGAT
+1265 TSTLSSGGMNMSFSDFINYLKGEGAFRKRYWIGFGDMMG
-1270 ACPTGWLITGD
+1270 ANAGSTGTITG
-1281 NNSSITTSSFITLLQ
+1281 FGALQ
-1296 NQGAFNTRAWTARC
+1296 
-1310 SFAAADSAYIPD
+1310 
-1322 SETKCGIIPL
+1322 L
-1332 AGAVIE
+1332 AGTIIE
-1338 VVSFGMTNYTI
+1338 VFNFPNGMDYTI
-1349 RVTTATT
+1349 RITTQHKADYR
-1356 SSVSGAKT
+1356 GLT
-1364 NSEFIYSYDNYN
+1364 NMI
-1376 GSTNNPGWRRCYNSK
+1376 
-1391 NFSVNLSSYVT
+1391 
-1402 ESQLTGYN
+1402 
-1410 NNLDIIANTLVV
+1410 VV
-1422 RNGSNGGFAVWDIST
+1422 
-1437 TTSGANMYISPV
+1437 YH
-1449 AGINNVFRSTSSRR
+1449 
-1463 YKKDI
+1463 
-1468 ENITDEQADKVLEM
+1468 
-1482 RPVWYRST
+1482 YRSALSPAGQWLKFAGVT
-1490 CEADNKDWGWY
+1490 G
-1501 GLIAEEVGEIA
+1501 
-1512 PQYVHWRDATEEDD
+1512 AT
-1526 PTIVSSNGLVA
+1526 N
-1537 EGVMYERLVV
+1537 EGY
-1547 PLIKQVQKLTAKVEA
+1547 
-1562 LEEELKALKK
+1562 